1 MTTRDDILERLS
13 LAASYPWGPVRSSL
27 TAEAVAW
34 ADALGDEG
42 LAIDTRL
49 ALSEAYRKGNEEWR
63 ALAPFAWVL
72 ARHEVRPDLFDADRL
87 RATNLKYAWAVPV
100 AADNPGMPAARLREL
115 VSDMEEFHRARGA
128 SMRAVHAAR
137 HHVARMLGLEEE
149 AQAELAAWRAAP
161 RDSASEREGCDSMP
175 QVVWASLHED
185 WPTAVAAAVPALRG
199 DIDDS
204 AQPHRLCGAA
214 LVALLASGRPRAA
227 WRAHVSS
234 YRSLR
239 TDTLAL
245 DYLPDHLEYL
255 ALSGR
260 VGRGLKILREFG
272 RRIGGAGSARTLMRL
287 LLGTALVLREAVRA
301 GRGEEPLGF
310 AVPAESVWCPG
321 PGIPASTPLREAR
334 ELAAGWA
341 RAVAARYDR
350 RNGNAVV
357 SDRLERRLN
366 REPITGD
373 EEIAARGALA
383 AAGVELMEPGEELP
397 EVLRVA
403 APGSDDG
410 AAGPDAA
417 GAAAPAPDAAVAGP
431 TAGAG
436 RGAGAASASAG
447 SEPAPGSASGLDA
460 AASGPGR
467 TGTSL
472 DDEPC
477 PAVDLRAG
485 PVPAGTRELLVRF
498 DADLR
503 RPGQSLEHGLLVARA
518 VRLGYEPD
526 PLSVDPALA
535 EAARVLRLVEADLGW
550 DHERAVEEAADLR
563 ARIDAGARP
572 LDAIRADLAVIRVR
586 RQLGERGGP
595 APSGDGD
602 SLLERARELARRLTG
617 LVEPVL
623 AAPRRPEGPEED
635 EAALVSAYGAATALV
650 RILPELRD
658 HDGADEALGL
668 ARRIAPRIE
677 HLVDA
682 RDGALS
688 DQLDA
693 ARAFMLLERGDLY
706 GACAQAEQI
715 LRRHDPCP
723 FVLADDARTVLARAS
738 TRVGET
744 EEAVV
749 QTREMLDNLL
759 AAGMDSL
766 AGPLLGSL
774 AAALGSLG
782 RDLEAAE
789 VLEAALDFPVPAMIA
804 EELRGT
810 LITVLDRLG
819 EESAVRDACLEL
831 AEARLERG
839 RTESGL
845 EHLVRGA
852 EACQELGENSRAAQ
866 LFERAARLVDD
877 ASRAGRVRR
886 SRLLRRSARAVVD
899 ARSVLLS
906 RTRLDEARALM
917 ARARELIETVPDS
930 RQYSA
935 AFEMGDW
942 HNDMAWVLW
951 RAGECDQ
958 ALEHCERAYEGCMS
972 VRDRSAA
979 ARPLILAVVVHME
992 LGDVQA
998 ARAAIARARRL
1009 LGHRRRAG
1017 HPMLARLDQLEA
1029 VLDAAR

>member
-1 MTTRDDILERLS
+1 MTTRDDILERLA
-13 LAASYPWGPVRSSL
+13 LTASCPWGPIRSSL
-27 TAEAVAW
+27 TAEAVVW

-49 ALSEAYRKGNEEWR
+49 ALSEAYREGNEEWR
-63 ALAPFAWVL
+63 ALMPLAWVL
-72 ARHEVRPDLFDADRL
+72 ARHEARPDLFDADRL
-87 RATNLKYAWAVPV
+87 RATDRNYVWSVPV

-115 VSDMEEFHRARGA
+115 VSDMEEFHRARGG
-128 SMRAVHAAR
+128 SMRAVHAVR
-137 HHVARMLGLEEE
+137 HHVARMLGREEE
-149 AQAELAAWRAAP
+149 ARAELAAWRDAP
-161 RDSASEREGCDSMP
+161 RDSAPECEDCESMP
-175 QVVWASLHED
+175 LAVWASLHED
-185 WPTAVAAAVPALRG
+185 WSTAIAAAVPALRG
-199 DIDDS
+199 DIDD
-204 AQPHRLCGAA
+204 AARPHRLCGAV

-227 WRAHVSS
+227 WRAHMSS

-239 TDTLAL
+239 TDARGLE
-245 DYLPDHLEYL
+245 YLPDHLEYL

-260 VGRGLKILREFG
+260 AGRGLKILREFG
-272 RRIGGAGSARTLMRL
+272 HRIGGAESARTLLGL

-301 GRGEEPLGF
+301 GRGEETLGF
-310 AVPAESVWCPG
+310 AVPAGFRWCPG
-321 PGIPASTPLREAR
+321 PGISASTTLREAR
-334 ELAAGWA
+334 DLAAGWA
-341 RAVAARYDR
+341 RAVAARYDC

-357 SDRLERRLN
+357 SERLERRLN

-383 AAGVELMEPGEELP
+383 DAGVELMEPGEELP
-397 EVLRVA
+397 EALRFA
-403 APGSDDG
+403 APD
-410 AAGPDAA
+410 
-417 GAAAPAPDAAVAGP
+417 
-431 TAGAG
+431 
-436 RGAGAASASAG
+436 
-447 SEPAPGSASGLDA
+447 
-460 AASGPGR
+460 PGR

-472 DDEPC
+472 DDDPC
-477 PAVDLRAG
+477 PAVDLRAD
-485 PVPAGTRELLVRF
+485 PAPADSRELLARF

-503 RPGQSLEHGLLVARA
+503 RPGQSLERGLLVARA

-526 PLSVDPALA
+526 PRSVDPALA
-535 EAARVLRLVEADLGW
+535 EAARILRFVEADLGW
-550 DHERAVEEAADLR
+550 DHERAVEEAEGLR
-563 ARIDAGARP
+563 AGIDAGARP

-586 RQLGERGGP
+586 RQLGEHGGP
-595 APSGDGD
+595 ESSGDGD
-602 SLLERARELARRLTG
+602 PLPERARGLARRLMG

-623 AAPRRPEGPEED
+623 AAPQGREGDEED
-635 EAALVSAYGAATALV
+635 LVCAYEGATALV
-650 RILPELRD
+650 RLLSELRE
-658 HDGADEALGL
+658 HDVADEALGL

-706 GACAQAEQI
+706 GACTQAEKI
-715 LRRHDPCP
+715 LRWHDPCP

-738 TRVGET
+738 TRVGEV

-749 QTREMLDNLL
+749 QTRQMLDALL

-782 RDLEAAE
+782 RDVEAAE
-789 VLEAALDFPVPAMIA
+789 VLEAALDLPVPATIA

-810 LITVLDRLG
+810 LIAVLDRLG

-845 EHLVRGA
+845 ENLVRGA
-852 EACQELGENSRAAQ
+852 EACLELGDNSRAAQ
-866 LFERAARLVDD
+866 LLERAARLVDET
-877 ASRAGRVRR
+877 SRAGRVRR

-899 ARSVLLS
+899 ASSARLA

-917 ARARELIETVPDS
+917 DRARGLIEAVPDS

-951 RAGECDQ
+951 RAGECAQ
-958 ALEHCERAYEGCMS
+958 ALEHCERAYEDCMS
-972 VRDRSAA
+972 ARDRSAA
-979 ARPLILAVVVHME
+979 VRPLVLAVVVHME
-992 LGDVQA
+992 LGDEPA

-1029 VLDAAR
+1029 VLDGAR

>member
-1 MTTRDDILERLS
+1 MTTRDDILERLA
-13 LAASYPWGPVRSSL
+13 LTASCPWGPIRSSL
-27 TAEAVAW
+27 TAEAVVW

-49 ALSEAYRKGNEEWR
+49 ALSEAYREGNEEWR
-63 ALAPFAWVL
+63 ALTPLAWVL
-72 ARHEVRPDLFDADRL
+72 ARHEARPDLFDADRL
-87 RATNLKYAWAVPV
+87 RATDRNYVWSVPV

-115 VSDMEEFHRARGA
+115 VSDMEDFHRARGG
-128 SMRAVHAAR
+128 SMRAVHAVR

-149 AQAELAAWRAAP
+149 ARAELAAWRAAP
-161 RDSASEREGCDSMP
+161 RDPVSECEDCESMR
-175 QVVWASLHED
+175 QAVWASLHED

-204 AQPHRLCGAA
+204 ARPHRLCGAV

-227 WRAHVSS
+227 WRAHMSS

-239 TDTLAL
+239 TDARVLE
-245 DYLPDHLEYL
+245 YLPDHLEYL

-260 VGRGLKILREFG
+260 AGRGLKILREFG
-272 RRIGGAGSARTLMRL
+272 HRIGGAESARTLLGL

-301 GRGEEPLGF
+301 GRGEETLGF
-310 AVPAESVWCPG
+310 AVPAGFRWCPG
-321 PGIPASTPLREAR
+321 PGIPASTTLREAR
-334 ELAAGWA
+334 DLAAGWA
-341 RAVAARYDR
+341 RAVAARYDC

-357 SDRLERRLN
+357 SERLERRLN

-383 AAGVELMEPGEELP
+383 DAGVELMEPGEELP
-397 EVLRVA
+397 EALRLA
-403 APGSDDG
+403 APD
-410 AAGPDAA
+410 
-417 GAAAPAPDAAVAGP
+417 
-431 TAGAG
+431 
-436 RGAGAASASAG
+436 
-447 SEPAPGSASGLDA
+447 
-460 AASGPGR
+460 PGR

-477 PAVDLRAG
+477 PAVDLRAD
-485 PVPAGTRELLVRF
+485 PAPADSRELLARF

-503 RPGQSLEHGLLVARA
+503 RPGQSLERGLLVARA

-526 PLSVDPALA
+526 PRSVDPALA
-535 EAARVLRLVEADLGW
+535 EAARILRFVEADLGW
-550 DHERAVEEAADLR
+550 DHERAVEEAEGLHAG
-563 ARIDAGARP
+563 IDAGARP

-586 RQLGERGGP
+586 RQLGEHGGP
-595 APSGDGD
+595 ESSGDGD
-602 SLLERARELARRLTG
+602 PLPERARGLARRLMG

-623 AAPRRPEGPEED
+623 AAPQGREGDEED
-635 EAALVSAYGAATALV
+635 LVCAYEGATALV
-650 RILPELRD
+650 RLLSELRE
-658 HDGADEALGL
+658 HDVADEALGL

-693 ARAFMLLERGDLY
+693 TRAFMLLERGDLY
-706 GACAQAEQI
+706 GACTQAEKI
-715 LRRHDPCP
+715 LRWHDPCP

-749 QTREMLDNLL
+749 QTRQMLDNLL

-766 AGPLLGSL
+766 AGPLFGSL

-782 RDLEAAE
+782 RHLEAAE
-789 VLEAALDFPVPAMIA
+789 VLEAGLDLPVPAMIA
-804 EELRGT
+804 EELRGA

-819 EESAVRDACLEL
+819 EESAVRDVCLEL

-845 EHLVRGA
+845 ENLVRGA
-852 EACQELGENSRAAQ
+852 EACLELGDNSRAAQ
-866 LFERAARLVDD
+866 LLERAARLVDET
-877 ASRAGRVRR
+877 SRAGRVRR

-899 ARSVLLS
+899 ASSARLA

-917 ARARELIETVPDS
+917 DRARGLIEAVPDS

-951 RAGECDQ
+951 RAGECAQ
-958 ALEHCERAYEGCMS
+958 ALEHCERAYEDCMS
-972 VRDRSAA
+972 ARDRSAA
-979 ARPLILAVVVHME
+979 ARPLVLAVVVHME
-992 LGDVQA
+992 LGDEPA

-1029 VLDAAR
+1029 VLDGAR

>member
-1 MTTRDDILERLS
+1 MTTRDDILERLALIS
-13 LAASYPWGPVRSSL
+13 SYPGGPIRSSL

-49 ALSEAYRKGNEEWR
+49 ALSEAYRRGNEEWR

-72 ARHEVRPDLFDADRL
+72 TRHETRPDLFDADRL
-87 RATNLKYAWAVPV
+87 GATDLTCTRVVPV
-100 AADNPGMPAARLREL
+100 AADDPGTPAARLREL
-115 VSDMEEFHRARGA
+115 VSGMEELHRARGG
-128 SMRAVHAAR
+128 SMRAVHAVR
-137 HHVARMLGLEEE
+137 HHVARMLGREEE
-149 AQAELAAWRAAP
+149 ARAELAAWRDAP
-161 RDSASEREGCDSMP
+161 RDSAPECEDCESMP
-175 QVVWASLHED
+175 LAVWASLHED
-185 WPTAVAAAVPALRG
+185 WSTAVAAAVPALRG
-199 DIDDS
+199 DIDD
-204 AQPHRLCGAA
+204 AARPHRLCGAV

-234 YRSLR
+234 CRSLR
-239 TDTLAL
+239 TDARAL
-245 DYLPDHLEYL
+245 DCLPDHLEYL

-260 VGRGLKILREFG
+260 AGRGLRILREFG
-272 RRIGGAGSARTLMRL
+272 HRIGGAGSARTLMGL

-310 AVPAESVWCPG
+310 AVPADSVWCPG

-334 ELAAGWA
+334 DLAARWA

-350 RNGNAVV
+350 RNGNAVI

-366 REPITGD
+366 REPLTGD
-373 EEIAARGALA
+373 EEVAARGALA

-397 EVLRVA
+397 EALSAA
-403 APGSDDG
+403 APGPPGLDG

-417 GAAAPAPDAAVAGP
+417 AGPAAAG
-431 TAGAG
+431 
-436 RGAGAASASAG
+436 
-447 SEPAPGSASGLDA
+447 APGSGA
-460 AASGPGR
+460 AGPGR

-477 PAVDLRAG
+477 PAVDLRAD
-485 PVPAGTRELLVRF
+485 PAPAGVRELLVRF

-535 EAARVLRLVEADLGW
+535 EAARVLRFVQADLGW
-550 DHERAVEEAADLR
+550 DHERAAEEAADIR
-563 ARIDAGARP
+563 AHIDAGTRP

-586 RQLGERGGP
+586 RRLGERGGP
-595 APSGDGD
+595 ASPGDADGD
-602 SLLERARELARRLTG
+602 SLPGRARELARRLTG
-617 LVEPVL
+617 LVEPLL
-623 AAPRRPEGPEED
+623 AAPEGPQGRERD
-635 EAALVSAYGAATALV
+635 EAALVSAYEAAT
-650 RILPELRD
+650 
-658 HDGADEALGL
+658 
-668 ARRIAPRIE
+668 
-677 HLVDA
+677 
-682 RDGALS
+682 ALS

-706 GACAQAEQI
+706 GACTQAEKI
-715 LRRHDPCP
+715 LRWHDPCP

-738 TRVGET
+738 TRVGEV

-749 QTREMLDNLL
+749 QTRQMLDALL

-782 RDLEAAE
+782 RDVEAAE
-789 VLEAALDFPVPAMIA
+789 VLEAALDLPVPATIA

-810 LITVLDRLG
+810 LIAVLDRLG

-845 EHLVRGA
+845 ESLVRGA

-877 ASRAGRVRR
+877 AGRAGRVRR

-899 ARSVLLS
+899 ARDARLA

-951 RAGECDQ
+951 RAGECAQ

-972 VRDRSAA
+972 ARDRSAA
-979 ARPLILAVVVHME
+979 ARPLVLAVVVHMK
-992 LGDVQA
+992 LGDAQA

>member
-13 LAASYPWGPVRSSL
+13 LAASYPWGPIRSSL

-42 LAIDTRL
+42 LAIDARL
-49 ALSEAYRKGNEEWR
+49 ALSEAYRRGNEEWR
-63 ALAPFAWVL
+63 ALAPFVWVL

-115 VSDMEEFHRARGA
+115 VSDMEEFHRARGG
-128 SMRAVHAAR
+128 SMRAVHAVR
-137 HHVARMLGLEEE
+137 HHVARMLGREEE
-149 AQAELAAWRAAP
+149 AQAELAAWRDAP
-161 RDSASEREGCDSMP
+161 RDSAPECEDCESMP
-175 QVVWASLHED
+175 LAVWASLHED
-185 WPTAVAAAVPALRG
+185 WSTAVAAAVPALRG
-199 DIDDS
+199 DIDD
-204 AQPHRLCGAA
+204 AARPHRLCGAV

-227 WRAHVSS
+227 WRAHMSS

-239 TDTLAL
+239 TDARGLE
-245 DYLPDHLEYL
+245 YLPDHLEYL

-260 VGRGLKILREFG
+260 AGRGLKILREFG
-272 RRIGGAGSARTLMRL
+272 HRIGGAESARTLLGL

-301 GRGEEPLGF
+301 GRGEETLGF
-310 AVPAESVWCPG
+310 AVPAGFRWCPG
-321 PGIPASTPLREAR
+321 PGIPASTTLREAR
-334 ELAAGWA
+334 DLAAGWA
-341 RAVAARYDR
+341 RAVAARYDC

-357 SDRLERRLN
+357 SERLERRLN

-383 AAGVELMEPGEELP
+383 DAGVELMEPGEELP
-397 EVLRVA
+397 EALRLA
-403 APGSDDG
+403 APD
-410 AAGPDAA
+410 
-417 GAAAPAPDAAVAGP
+417 
-431 TAGAG
+431 
-436 RGAGAASASAG
+436 
-447 SEPAPGSASGLDA
+447 
-460 AASGPGR
+460 PGR

-477 PAVDLRAG
+477 PAVDLRAD
-485 PVPAGTRELLVRF
+485 PAPADSRELLARF

-503 RPGQSLEHGLLVARA
+503 RPGQSLERGLLVARA

-526 PLSVDPALA
+526 PRSVDPALA
-535 EAARVLRLVEADLGW
+535 EAARILRFVEADLGW
-550 DHERAVEEAADLR
+550 DHERAVEEAEGLR
-563 ARIDAGARP
+563 AGIDAGARP

-586 RQLGERGGP
+586 RQLGEHGGP
-595 APSGDGD
+595 ESSGDGD
-602 SLLERARELARRLTG
+602 PLPERARGLARRLMG

-623 AAPRRPEGPEED
+623 AAPQGREGDEED
-635 EAALVSAYGAATALV
+635 LVCAYEGATALV
-650 RILPELRD
+650 RLLSELRE
-658 HDGADEALGL
+658 HDVADEALGL

-682 RDGALS
+682 RNGALS

-706 GACAQAEQI
+706 GACAQAEKI
-715 LRRHDPCP
+715 LRWHDPCP

-749 QTREMLDNLL
+749 QTRQMLDNLL

-766 AGPLLGSL
+766 AGPLFGSL

-782 RDLEAAE
+782 RHLEAAE
-789 VLEAALDFPVPAMIA
+789 VLEAGLDLPVPAMIT
-804 EELRGT
+804 EELRGA

-819 EESAVRDACLEL
+819 EESAVRDVCLEL

-845 EHLVRGA
+845 ESLVRGA

-877 ASRAGRVRR
+877 AGRAGRVRR

-906 RTRLDEARALM
+906 RTRLGEARALM

-958 ALEHCERAYEGCMS
+958 ALEHCERAYEDCMS
-972 VRDRSAA
+972 ARDRSAA
-979 ARPLILAVVVHME
+979 ARPLVLAVVVHME
-992 LGDVQA
+992 LGDEPA

-1029 VLDAAR
+1029 VLDGAR

>member
-1 MTTRDDILERLS
+1 MP
-13 LAASYPWGPVRSSL
+13 LA
-27 TAEAVAW
+27 
-34 ADALGDEG
+34 
-42 LAIDTRL
+42 
-49 ALSEAYRKGNEEWR
+49 
-63 ALAPFAWVL
+63 
-72 ARHEVRPDLFDADRL
+72 
-87 RATNLKYAWAVPV
+87 
-100 AADNPGMPAARLREL
+100 
-115 VSDMEEFHRARGA
+115 
-128 SMRAVHAAR
+128 
-137 HHVARMLGLEEE
+137 
-149 AQAELAAWRAAP
+149 
-161 RDSASEREGCDSMP
+161 
-175 QVVWASLHED
+175 VWASLHED
-185 WPTAVAAAVPALRG
+185 WSTAVAAAVPALRG
-199 DIDDS
+199 DIDDV
-204 AQPHRLCGAA
+204 ARPHRLCGAV

-234 YRSLR
+234 CRSLR
-239 TDTLAL
+239 TDARAL
-245 DYLPDHLEYL
+245 DCLPDHLEYL

-260 VGRGLKILREFG
+260 AGRGLRILREFG
-272 RRIGGAGSARTLMRL
+272 HRIGGAGSARTLMGL

-310 AVPAESVWCPG
+310 AVPVESVWCPG

-334 ELAAGWA
+334 DLAARWA

-350 RNGNAVV
+350 RNGNAVI

-373 EEIAARGALA
+373 EEITARGALA

-397 EVLRVA
+397 EALGVA
-403 APGSDDG
+403 APAPDDG
-410 AAGPDAA
+410 AAGSDAA
-417 GAAAPAPDAAVAGP
+417 GA
-431 TAGAG
+431 G
-436 RGAGAASASAG
+436 RRAGAASAAG
-447 SEPAPGSASGLDA
+447 SGPTAPEPASGPAVSAPDDGA
-460 AASGPGR
+460 TAPAPGR

-477 PAVDLRAG
+477 PAVDLRAD
-485 PVPAGTRELLVRF
+485 PAPAGVRELLVRF

-535 EAARVLRLVEADLGW
+535 EAARVLRFVQADLGW
-550 DHERAVEEAADLR
+550 DHERAAEEAADIR
-563 ARIDAGARP
+563 AHIDAGTRP

-586 RQLGERGGP
+586 RRLGERGGP
-595 APSGDGD
+595 ASPGDADGD
-602 SLLERARELARRLTG
+602 SLPGRARELARRLTG
-617 LVEPVL
+617 LVEPLL
-623 AAPRRPEGPEED
+623 AAPEGPQGRERD
-635 EAALVSAYGAATALV
+635 EAALVSAYEAATALV
-650 RILPELRD
+650 RILPELRE

-668 ARRIAPRIE
+668 ARRIAPRIG

-682 RDGALS
+682 RNGALS

-706 GACAQAEQI
+706 GACAQAEKI
-715 LRRHDPCP
+715 LRWHDPCP

-738 TRVGET
+738 TRVGEV

-749 QTREMLDNLL
+749 QTRQMLDALL

-782 RDLEAAE
+782 RDVEAAE
-789 VLEAALDFPVPAMIA
+789 VLEAALDLPVPATIA

-810 LITVLDRLG
+810 LIAVLDRLG

-845 EHLVRGA
+845 ESLVRGA

-877 ASRAGRVRR
+877 AGRAGRVRR

-899 ARSVLLS
+899 ARDARLA

-979 ARPLILAVVVHME
+979 ARPLVLAVVVHME
-992 LGDVQA
+992 LGDAQA

>member
-13 LAASYPWGPVRSSL
+13 LAASYPWGPIRSSL

-42 LAIDTRL
+42 LAIDARL

-63 ALAPFAWVL
+63 ALAPFVWVL

-115 VSDMEEFHRARGA
+115 VSDMEEFHRARGG

-161 RDSASEREGCDSMP
+161 RDPASEREGCDSMP

-185 WPTAVAAAVPALRG
+185 WQTAVAAAVPALRG

-260 VGRGLKILREFG
+260 VGRGLKVLREFG

-310 AVPAESVWCPG
+310 AVPVESVWCPG

-373 EEIAARGALA
+373 EEITARGALA

-397 EVLRVA
+397 EALRVA
-403 APGSDDG
+403 APGPDDG
-410 AAGPDAA
+410 AT
-417 GAAAPAPDAAVAGP
+417 AP
-431 TAGAG
+431 
-436 RGAGAASASAG
+436 
-447 SEPAPGSASGLDA
+447 
-460 AASGPGR
+460 GPGR

-586 RQLGERGGP
+586 RRLGERGGP

-623 AAPRRPEGPEED
+623 AAPRGPQGREED

-682 RDGALS
+682 RNGALS

-706 GACAQAEQI
+706 GACAQAEKI
-715 LRRHDPCP
+715 LRWHDPCP

-749 QTREMLDNLL
+749 QTRAMLDNLL

-782 RDLEAAE
+782 RDVEAAE

-804 EELRGT
+804 EELRDT

-845 EHLVRGA
+845 ESLVRGA
-852 EACQELGENSRAAQ
+852 EACQELDENLRAAQ

-979 ARPLILAVVVHME
+979 ARPLVLAVVVHME

>member
-13 LAASYPWGPVRSSL
+13 LAASYPWGPIRSSL

-42 LAIDTRL
+42 LAIDARL

-63 ALAPFAWVL
+63 ALAPFVWVL

-115 VSDMEEFHRARGA
+115 VSDMEEFHRARGG

-161 RDSASEREGCDSMP
+161 RDPASEREGCDSMP

-185 WPTAVAAAVPALRG
+185 WQTAVAAAVPALRG

-260 VGRGLKILREFG
+260 VGRGLKVLREFG

-310 AVPAESVWCPG
+310 AVPVESVWCPG

-373 EEIAARGALA
+373 EEITARGALA

-397 EVLRVA
+397 EALRVA
-403 APGSDDG
+403 APGPDDG

-417 GAAAPAPDAAVAGP
+417 GV
-431 TAGAG
+431 G
-436 RGAGAASASAG
+436 RRAGAASAAGAG
-447 SEPAPGSASGLDA
+447 SEPASGPTAPAPDDGA
-460 AASGPGR
+460 TAPGPGR

-586 RQLGERGGP
+586 RRLGERGGP
-595 APSGDGD
+595 APSGDDD

-617 LVEPVL
+617 LVGPLL
-623 AAPRRPEGPEED
+623 AAPEGRGED

-682 RDGALS
+682 RNGALS

-706 GACAQAEQI
+706 GACAQAEKI
-715 LRRHDPCP
+715 LRWHDPCP

-749 QTREMLDNLL
+749 QTRAMLDNLL

-782 RDLEAAE
+782 RDVEAAE

-845 EHLVRGA
+845 ESLVRGA
-852 EACQELGENSRAAQ
+852 EACQELDENLRAAQ

-979 ARPLILAVVVHME
+979 ARPLVLAVVVHME

-1017 HPMLARLDQLEA
+1017 HPMLARLDQLEV

>member
-1 MTTRDDILERLS
+1 MTTRDDILERLALIS
-13 LAASYPWGPVRSSL
+13 SYPWGPIRSSL

-49 ALSEAYRKGNEEWR
+49 ALSEAYRRGNEEWR

-72 ARHEVRPDLFDADRL
+72 TRHETRPDLFDADRL
-87 RATNLKYAWAVPV
+87 GAADLTCTRVVPV
-100 AADNPGMPAARLREL
+100 AADDPGTPAARLREL
-115 VSDMEEFHRARGA
+115 VSGMEELHRARGG
-128 SMRAVHAAR
+128 SMRAVHAVR
-137 HHVARMLGLEEE
+137 HHVARMLGREEE
-149 AQAELAAWRAAP
+149 ARAELAAWHDAP
-161 RDSASEREGCDSMP
+161 RDSAPECEDCESTP
-175 QVVWASLHED
+175 LAVWASLHED
-185 WPTAVAAAVPALRG
+185 WSTAVAAAVPALRG
-199 DIDDS
+199 DIDD
-204 AQPHRLCGAA
+204 AARPHRLCGAV

-234 YRSLR
+234 CRSLR
-239 TDTLAL
+239 TDARAL
-245 DYLPDHLEYL
+245 DCLPDHLEYL

-260 VGRGLKILREFG
+260 AGRGLRILREFG
-272 RRIGGAGSARTLMRL
+272 HRIGGAGSARTLMGL

-310 AVPAESVWCPG
+310 AVPADSVWCPG

-334 ELAAGWA
+334 DLAARWA

-350 RNGNAVV
+350 RNGNAII

-366 REPITGD
+366 REPLTGD
-373 EEIAARGALA
+373 EEVAARGALA

-397 EVLRVA
+397 EALRVA
-403 APGSDDG
+403 AP
-410 AAGPDAA
+410 
-417 GAAAPAPDAAVAGP
+417 
-431 TAGAG
+431 
-436 RGAGAASASAG
+436 
-447 SEPAPGSASGLDA
+447 
-460 AASGPGR
+460 GPGR

-477 PAVDLRAG
+477 PAVDLRAD
-485 PVPAGTRELLVRF
+485 PAPAGVRELLVRF

-535 EAARVLRLVEADLGW
+535 EAARVLRFVQADLGW
-550 DHERAVEEAADLR
+550 DHERAAEEAADIR
-563 ARIDAGARP
+563 AHIDAGTRP

-586 RQLGERGGP
+586 RRLGERGGP
-595 APSGDGD
+595 ASPGDADGD
-602 SLLERARELARRLTG
+602 SLPGRARELARRLTG
-617 LVEPVL
+617 LVEPLL
-623 AAPRRPEGPEED
+623 AAPEGPQGRERD
-635 EAALVSAYGAATALV
+635 EAALVSAYEAATALV
-650 RILPELRD
+650 RILPELRE
-658 HDGADEALGL
+658 HDGADEALEL
-668 ARRIAPRIE
+668 ARRIAPRIG

-682 RDGALS
+682 RNGALS

-706 GACAQAEQI
+706 GACTQAEKI
-715 LRRHDPCP
+715 LRWHDPCP

-738 TRVGET
+738 TRVGEV

-749 QTREMLDNLL
+749 QTRQMLDALL

-782 RDLEAAE
+782 RDVEAAE
-789 VLEAALDFPVPAMIA
+789 VLEAALDLPVPATIA

-810 LITVLDRLG
+810 LIAVLDRLG

-845 EHLVRGA
+845 ESLVRGA

-877 ASRAGRVRR
+877 AGRAGRVRR

-899 ARSVLLS
+899 ARDARLA

-951 RAGECDQ
+951 RAGECAQ

-972 VRDRSAA
+972 ARDRSAA
-979 ARPLILAVVVHME
+979 ARPLVLAVVVHME
-992 LGDVQA
+992 LGDAQA

>member
-1 MTTRDDILERLS
+1 MTTRDDILERLALIS
-13 LAASYPWGPVRSSL
+13 SYPWGPIRSSL

-49 ALSEAYRKGNEEWR
+49 ALSEAYRRGNEEWR

-72 ARHEVRPDLFDADRL
+72 TRHETRPDLFDADRL
-87 RATNLKYAWAVPV
+87 GAADLTCTRVVPV
-100 AADNPGMPAARLREL
+100 AADDPGTPAARLREL
-115 VSDMEEFHRARGA
+115 VSGMEELHRARGG
-128 SMRAVHAAR
+128 SMRAVHAVR
-137 HHVARMLGLEEE
+137 HHVARMLGREEE
-149 AQAELAAWRAAP
+149 ARAELAAWHDAP
-161 RDSASEREGCDSMP
+161 RDSAPECEDCESTP
-175 QVVWASLHED
+175 LAVWASLHED
-185 WPTAVAAAVPALRG
+185 WSTAVAAAVPALRG
-199 DIDDS
+199 DIDD
-204 AQPHRLCGAA
+204 AARPHRLCGAV

-234 YRSLR
+234 CRSLR
-239 TDTLAL
+239 TDARAL
-245 DYLPDHLEYL
+245 DCLPDHLEYL

-260 VGRGLKILREFG
+260 AGRGLRILREFG
-272 RRIGGAGSARTLMRL
+272 HRIGGAGSARTLMGL

-310 AVPAESVWCPG
+310 AVPADSVWCPG

-334 ELAAGWA
+334 DLAARWA

-350 RNGNAVV
+350 RNGNAII

-366 REPITGD
+366 REPLTGD
-373 EEIAARGALA
+373 EEVAARGALA

-397 EVLRVA
+397 EALRVA
-403 APGSDDG
+403 AP
-410 AAGPDAA
+410 
-417 GAAAPAPDAAVAGP
+417 
-431 TAGAG
+431 
-436 RGAGAASASAG
+436 
-447 SEPAPGSASGLDA
+447 
-460 AASGPGR
+460 GPGR

-477 PAVDLRAG
+477 PAVDLRAD
-485 PVPAGTRELLVRF
+485 PAPAGVRELLVRF

-535 EAARVLRLVEADLGW
+535 EAARVLRFVQADLGW
-550 DHERAVEEAADLR
+550 DHERAAEEAADIR
-563 ARIDAGARP
+563 AHIDAGTRP

-586 RQLGERGGP
+586 RRLGERGGP
-595 APSGDGD
+595 ASPGDADGD
-602 SLLERARELARRLTG
+602 SLPGRARELARRLTG
-617 LVEPVL
+617 LVEPLL
-623 AAPRRPEGPEED
+623 AAPEGPQGRERD
-635 EAALVSAYGAATALV
+635 EAALVSAYEAATALV
-650 RILPELRD
+650 RILPELRE
-658 HDGADEALGL
+658 HDGADEALEL
-668 ARRIAPRIE
+668 ARRIAPRIG

-682 RDGALS
+682 RNGALS

-706 GACAQAEQI
+706 GACTQAEKI
-715 LRRHDPCP
+715 LRWHDPCP

-738 TRVGET
+738 TRVGEV

-749 QTREMLDNLL
+749 QTRQMLDALL

-782 RDLEAAE
+782 RDVEAAE
-789 VLEAALDFPVPAMIA
+789 VLEAALDLPVPATIA

-810 LITVLDRLG
+810 LIAVLDRLG

-845 EHLVRGA
+845 ESLVRGA

-877 ASRAGRVRR
+877 ASRAVRVRR

-899 ARSVLLS
+899 ARDARLA

-951 RAGECDQ
+951 RAGECAQ

-972 VRDRSAA
+972 ARDRSAA
-979 ARPLILAVVVHME
+979 ARPLVLAVVVHME
-992 LGDVQA
+992 LGDAQA

>member
-1 MTTRDDILERLS
+1 MTTRDDILERLALIS
-13 LAASYPWGPVRSSL
+13 SYPWGPIRSSL

-42 LAIDTRL
+42 LAIDARL

-63 ALAPFAWVL
+63 ALAPFVWVL

-115 VSDMEEFHRARGA
+115 VSDMEEFHRARGG

-260 VGRGLKILREFG
+260 AGRGLRILREFG
-272 RRIGGAGSARTLMRL
+272 HRIGGAGSARTLMRL

-310 AVPAESVWCPG
+310 AVPVESVWCPG

-334 ELAAGWA
+334 DLAAGWA

-373 EEIAARGALA
+373 EEITARGALA

-397 EVLRVA
+397 EALRVA
-403 APGSDDG
+403 AP
-410 AAGPDAA
+410 
-417 GAAAPAPDAAVAGP
+417 
-431 TAGAG
+431 
-436 RGAGAASASAG
+436 
-447 SEPAPGSASGLDA
+447 
-460 AASGPGR
+460 GPGR

-477 PAVDLRAG
+477 PAVDLRAD
-485 PVPAGTRELLVRF
+485 PVPAGTRKLLVRF

-518 VRLGYEPD
+518 VRLGYDPD

-535 EAARVLRLVEADLGW
+535 EAARVLRFVKADLGW

-617 LVEPVL
+617 LVEPLL
-623 AAPRRPEGPEED
+623 AAPEGPQGRERD
-635 EAALVSAYGAATALV
+635 EAALVSAYEAATALV
-650 RILPELRD
+650 RILPELRE
-658 HDGADEALGL
+658 HDGADEALEL
-668 ARRIAPRIE
+668 ARRIAPRIG

-682 RDGALS
+682 RNGALS

-706 GACAQAEQI
+706 GACTQAEKI
-715 LRRHDPCP
+715 LRWHDPCP

-738 TRVGET
+738 TRVGEV

-749 QTREMLDNLL
+749 QTRQMLDALL

-782 RDLEAAE
+782 RDVEAAE
-789 VLEAALDFPVPAMIA
+789 VLEAALDLPVPATIA

-810 LITVLDRLG
+810 LIAVLDRLG

-845 EHLVRGA
+845 ESLVRGA

-877 ASRAGRVRR
+877 AGRAGRVRR

-906 RTRLDEARALM
+906 RTRLGEARALM

-979 ARPLILAVVVHME
+979 ARPLVLAVVVHME
-992 LGDVQA
+992 LGDAQA

-1017 HPMLARLDQLEA
+1017 HPMLARLDQLEV

>member
-13 LAASYPWGPVRSSL
+13 LAASYPWGPIRSSL

-42 LAIDTRL
+42 LAIDARL

-63 ALAPFAWVL
+63 ALAPFVWVL

-128 SMRAVHAAR
+128 SMRTVHAAR

-161 RDSASEREGCDSMP
+161 RDPASEREGCDSMP

-185 WPTAVAAAVPALRG
+185 WQTAVAAAVPALRG

-234 YRSLR
+234 CRSLR

-260 VGRGLKILREFG
+260 VGRGLKVLREFG

-310 AVPAESVWCPG
+310 AVPVESVWCPG

-373 EEIAARGALA
+373 EEITARGALA

-397 EVLRVA
+397 EALGV
-403 APGSDDG
+403 
-410 AAGPDAA
+410 
-417 GAAAPAPDAAVAGP
+417 AAPAPDDGA
-431 TAGAG
+431 TA
-436 RGAGAASASAG
+436 
-447 SEPAPGSASGLDA
+447 P
-460 AASGPGR
+460 GPGR

-623 AAPRRPEGPEED
+623 AAPRGPQGREED

-682 RDGALS
+682 RNGALS

-706 GACAQAEQI
+706 GACAQAEKI
-715 LRRHDPCP
+715 LRWHDPCP

-749 QTREMLDNLL
+749 QTRAMLDNLL

-782 RDLEAAE
+782 RDVEAAE

-804 EELRGT
+804 EELRDT

-845 EHLVRGA
+845 ENLVRGA
-852 EACQELGENSRAAQ
+852 EACQELDENLRAAQ

-906 RTRLDEARALM
+906 RTRLGEARALM

-979 ARPLILAVVVHME
+979 ARPLVLAVVVHME

-1017 HPMLARLDQLEA
+1017 HPMLARLDQLEV

>member
-1 MTTRDDILERLS
+1 MTTRDDILERLA
-13 LAASYPWGPVRSSL
+13 LTASCPWGPIRSSL
-27 TAEAVAW
+27 TAEAVVW

-49 ALSEAYRKGNEEWR
+49 ALSEAYREGNEEWR
-63 ALAPFAWVL
+63 ALMPLAWVL
-72 ARHEVRPDLFDADRL
+72 ARHEARPDLFDADRL
-87 RATNLKYAWAVPV
+87 RATDRNYVWSVPV

-115 VSDMEEFHRARGA
+115 VSDMEEFHRARGG
-128 SMRAVHAAR
+128 SMRAVHAVR
-137 HHVARMLGLEEE
+137 HHVARMLGREEE
-149 AQAELAAWRAAP
+149 ARAELAAWRDAP
-161 RDSASEREGCDSMP
+161 RDSAPECEDCESMP
-175 QVVWASLHED
+175 LAVWASLHED
-185 WPTAVAAAVPALRG
+185 WSTAVAAAVPALRG
-199 DIDDS
+199 DIDD
-204 AQPHRLCGAA
+204 AARPHRLCGAV

-227 WRAHVSS
+227 WRAHMSS

-239 TDTLAL
+239 TDARGLE
-245 DYLPDHLEYL
+245 YLPDHLEYL

-260 VGRGLKILREFG
+260 AGRGLKILREFG
-272 RRIGGAGSARTLMRL
+272 HRIGGAESARTLLGL

-301 GRGEEPLGF
+301 GRGEETLGF
-310 AVPAESVWCPG
+310 AVPAGFRWCPG
-321 PGIPASTPLREAR
+321 PGISASTTLREAR
-334 ELAAGWA
+334 DLAAGWA
-341 RAVAARYDR
+341 RAVAARYDC

-357 SDRLERRLN
+357 SERLERRLN

-383 AAGVELMEPGEELP
+383 DAGVELMEPGEELP
-397 EVLRVA
+397 EALRFA
-403 APGSDDG
+403 APD
-410 AAGPDAA
+410 
-417 GAAAPAPDAAVAGP
+417 
-431 TAGAG
+431 
-436 RGAGAASASAG
+436 
-447 SEPAPGSASGLDA
+447 
-460 AASGPGR
+460 PGR

-477 PAVDLRAG
+477 PAVDLRAD
-485 PVPAGTRELLVRF
+485 PAPADSRELLARF

-503 RPGQSLEHGLLVARA
+503 RPGQSLERGLLVARA

-526 PLSVDPALA
+526 PRSVDPALA
-535 EAARVLRLVEADLGW
+535 EAARILRFVEADLGW
-550 DHERAVEEAADLR
+550 DHERAVEEAEGLR
-563 ARIDAGARP
+563 AGIDAGARP

-586 RQLGERGGP
+586 RQLGEHGGP
-595 APSGDGD
+595 ESSGDGD
-602 SLLERARELARRLTG
+602 PLPERARGLARRLMG

-623 AAPRRPEGPEED
+623 AAPQGREGDEED
-635 EAALVSAYGAATALV
+635 LVCAYEGATALV
-650 RILPELRD
+650 RLLSELRE
-658 HDGADEALGL
+658 HDVADEALGL

-706 GACAQAEQI
+706 GACTQAEKI
-715 LRRHDPCP
+715 LRWHDPCP

-738 TRVGET
+738 TRVGEV

-749 QTREMLDNLL
+749 QTRQMLDALL

-782 RDLEAAE
+782 RDVEAAE
-789 VLEAALDFPVPAMIA
+789 VLEAALDLPVPATIA

-810 LITVLDRLG
+810 LIAVLDRLG

-845 EHLVRGA
+845 ENLVRGA
-852 EACQELGENSRAAQ
+852 EACLELGDNSRAAQ
-866 LFERAARLVDD
+866 LLERAARLVDET
-877 ASRAGRVRR
+877 SRAGRVRR

-899 ARSVLLS
+899 ASSARLA

-917 ARARELIETVPDS
+917 DRARGLIEAVPDS

-951 RAGECDQ
+951 RAGECAQ

-972 VRDRSAA
+972 ARDRSAA
-979 ARPLILAVVVHME
+979 ARPLVLAVVVHME
-992 LGDVQA
+992 LGDEPA

-1029 VLDAAR
+1029 VLDGAR

>member
-1 MTTRDDILERLS
+1 MTTRDDILERLALIS
-13 LAASYPWGPVRSSL
+13 SYPWGPIRSSL

-49 ALSEAYRKGNEEWR
+49 ALSEAYRRGNEEWR

-72 ARHEVRPDLFDADRL
+72 TRHETRPDLFDADRL
-87 RATNLKYAWAVPV
+87 GAADLTCTRVVPV
-100 AADNPGMPAARLREL
+100 AADDPGTPAARLREL
-115 VSDMEEFHRARGA
+115 VSGMEELHRARGG
-128 SMRAVHAAR
+128 SMRAVHAVR
-137 HHVARMLGLEEE
+137 HHVARMLGREEE
-149 AQAELAAWRAAP
+149 ARAELAAWHDAP
-161 RDSASEREGCDSMP
+161 RDSAPECEDCESTP
-175 QVVWASLHED
+175 LAVWASLHED
-185 WPTAVAAAVPALRG
+185 WSTAVAAAVPALRG
-199 DIDDS
+199 DIDD
-204 AQPHRLCGAA
+204 AARPHRLCGAV

-234 YRSLR
+234 CRSLR
-239 TDTLAL
+239 TDARAL
-245 DYLPDHLEYL
+245 DCLPDHLEYL

-260 VGRGLKILREFG
+260 AGRGLRILREFG
-272 RRIGGAGSARTLMRL
+272 HRIGGAGSARTLMGL

-310 AVPAESVWCPG
+310 AVPADSVWCPG

-341 RAVAARYDR
+341 RAVAARYDC

-357 SDRLERRLN
+357 SERLERRLN

-383 AAGVELMEPGEELP
+383 DAGVELMEPGEELP
-397 EVLRVA
+397 EALRLA
-403 APGSDDG
+403 APD
-410 AAGPDAA
+410 
-417 GAAAPAPDAAVAGP
+417 
-431 TAGAG
+431 
-436 RGAGAASASAG
+436 
-447 SEPAPGSASGLDA
+447 
-460 AASGPGR
+460 PGR

-477 PAVDLRAG
+477 PAVDLRAD
-485 PVPAGTRELLVRF
+485 PAPADSRELLARF

-503 RPGQSLEHGLLVARA
+503 RPGQSLERGLLVARA

-526 PLSVDPALA
+526 PRSVDPALA
-535 EAARVLRLVEADLGW
+535 EAARILRFVEADLGW
-550 DHERAVEEAADLR
+550 DHERAVEEAEGLR
-563 ARIDAGARP
+563 AGIDAGARP

-586 RQLGERGGP
+586 RQLGEHGGP
-595 APSGDGD
+595 ESSGDGD
-602 SLLERARELARRLTG
+602 PLPERARGLARRLMG

-623 AAPRRPEGPEED
+623 AAPQGREGDEED
-635 EAALVSAYGAATALV
+635 LVCAYEGATALV
-650 RILPELRD
+650 RLLSELRE
-658 HDGADEALGL
+658 HDVADEALGL

-693 ARAFMLLERGDLY
+693 TRAFMLLERGDLY
-706 GACAQAEQI
+706 GACALAEGV

-749 QTREMLDNLL
+749 QTRQMLDNLL

-766 AGPLLGSL
+766 AGPLFGSL

-782 RDLEAAE
+782 RHLEAAE
-789 VLEAALDFPVPAMIA
+789 VLEAGLDLPVPAMIA
-804 EELRGT
+804 EELRGA

-819 EESAVRDACLEL
+819 EESAVRDVCLEL

-845 EHLVRGA
+845 ENLVRGA
-852 EACQELGENSRAAQ
+852 EACLELGDNSRAAQ
-866 LFERAARLVDD
+866 LLERAARLVDET
-877 ASRAGRVRR
+877 SRAGRVRR

-899 ARSVLLS
+899 ASSARLA

-917 ARARELIETVPDS
+917 DRARGLIEAVPDS

-958 ALEHCERAYEGCMS
+958 ALEHCERAYEDCMS
-972 VRDRSAA
+972 ARDRSAA
-979 ARPLILAVVVHME
+979 ARPLVLAVVVHME
-992 LGDVQA
+992 LGDEPA

-1029 VLDAAR
+1029 VLDGAR

>member
-1 MTTRDDILERLS
+1 MTTRDDILERLALIS
-13 LAASYPWGPVRSSL
+13 SYPWGPIRSSL

-49 ALSEAYRKGNEEWR
+49 ALSEAYRRGNEEWR

-72 ARHEVRPDLFDADRL
+72 TRHETRPDLFDADRL
-87 RATNLKYAWAVPV
+87 GATDLTCTRVVPV
-100 AADNPGMPAARLREL
+100 AADDPGTPAARLREL
-115 VSDMEEFHRARGA
+115 VSGMEELHRARGG
-128 SMRAVHAAR
+128 SMRAVHAVR
-137 HHVARMLGLEEE
+137 HHVARMLGREEE
-149 AQAELAAWRAAP
+149 ARAELAAWRDAP
-161 RDSASEREGCDSMP
+161 RDSAPECEDCESMP
-175 QVVWASLHED
+175 LAVWASLHED
-185 WPTAVAAAVPALRG
+185 WSTAVAAAVPALRG
-199 DIDDS
+199 DIDD
-204 AQPHRLCGAA
+204 AARRPHRLCGAV

-234 YRSLR
+234 CRSLR
-239 TDTLAL
+239 TDARAL
-245 DYLPDHLEYL
+245 DCLPDHLEYL

-260 VGRGLKILREFG
+260 AGRGLRILREFG
-272 RRIGGAGSARTLMRL
+272 HRIGGAGSARTLMGL

-310 AVPAESVWCPG
+310 AVPADSVWCPG

-334 ELAAGWA
+334 DLAARWA

-350 RNGNAVV
+350 RNGNAII

-366 REPITGD
+366 REPLTGD
-373 EEIAARGALA
+373 EEVAARGALA

-397 EVLRVA
+397 EALSAA
-403 APGSDDG
+403 APGPPGLDG

-417 GAAAPAPDAAVAGP
+417 AGPAAAG
-431 TAGAG
+431 
-436 RGAGAASASAG
+436 
-447 SEPAPGSASGLDA
+447 APGSGA
-460 AASGPGR
+460 AGPGR

-477 PAVDLRAG
+477 PAVDLRAD
-485 PVPAGTRELLVRF
+485 PAPAGVRELLVRF

-535 EAARVLRLVEADLGW
+535 EAARVLRFVQADLGW
-550 DHERAVEEAADLR
+550 DHERAAEEAADIR
-563 ARIDAGARP
+563 AHIDAGTRP

-586 RQLGERGGP
+586 RRLGERGGP
-595 APSGDGD
+595 ASPGDADGD
-602 SLLERARELARRLTG
+602 SLPGRARELARRLTG
-617 LVEPVL
+617 LVEPLL
-623 AAPRRPEGPEED
+623 AAPEGPQGRERD
-635 EAALVSAYGAATALV
+635 EAALVSAYEAATALV
-650 RILPELRD
+650 RILPELRE
-658 HDGADEALGL
+658 HDGADEALEL
-668 ARRIAPRIE
+668 ARRIAPRIG

-682 RDGALS
+682 RNGALS

-706 GACAQAEQI
+706 GACTQAEKI
-715 LRRHDPCP
+715 LRWHDPCP

-738 TRVGET
+738 TRVGEV

-749 QTREMLDNLL
+749 QTRQMLDALL

-782 RDLEAAE
+782 RDVEAAE
-789 VLEAALDFPVPAMIA
+789 VLEAALDLPVPATIA

-810 LITVLDRLG
+810 LIAVLDRLG

-845 EHLVRGA
+845 ESLVRGA

-877 ASRAGRVRR
+877 AGRAGRVRR

-899 ARSVLLS
+899 ARDARLA

-951 RAGECDQ
+951 RAGECAQ

-972 VRDRSAA
+972 ARDRSAA
-979 ARPLILAVVVHME
+979 ARPLVLAVVVHME
-992 LGDVQA
+992 LGDAQA

>member
-13 LAASYPWGPVRSSL
+13 LAASYPWGPIRSSL

-42 LAIDTRL
+42 LAIDARL

-63 ALAPFAWVL
+63 ALAPFVWVL

-115 VSDMEEFHRARGA
+115 VSDMEEFHRARGG

-161 RDSASEREGCDSMP
+161 CDPASEREGCDSMP

-234 YRSLR
+234 CRSLR

-310 AVPAESVWCPG
+310 AVPVESVWCPG

-373 EEIAARGALA
+373 EEITARGALA

-397 EVLRVA
+397 EALRVA

-410 AAGPDAA
+410 AAGSDAA
-417 GAAAPAPDAAVAGP
+417 GAAAPA
-431 TAGAG
+431 
-436 RGAGAASASAG
+436 
-447 SEPAPGSASGLDA
+447 
-460 AASGPGR
+460 PGR

-477 PAVDLRAG
+477 PAVNLRAG

-535 EAARVLRLVEADLGW
+535 EAARVLRFVQADLGW
-550 DHERAVEEAADLR
+550 DHERAAEEAAGIR
-563 ARIDAGARP
+563 AHIDAGTRP

-586 RQLGERGGP
+586 RRLGERGGP
-595 APSGDGD
+595 ASPGDADGD
-602 SLLERARELARRLTG
+602 SLPGRARELARRLTG
-617 LVEPVL
+617 LVEPLL
-623 AAPRRPEGPEED
+623 AAPEGPQGREED
-635 EAALVSAYGAATALV
+635 EAALVSAYEAATALV
-650 RILPELRD
+650 RILPELRE
-658 HDGADEALGL
+658 HDGADEALEL
-668 ARRIAPRIE
+668 ARRIAPRIG

-682 RDGALS
+682 RNGALS

-706 GACAQAEQI
+706 GACAQAEKI
-715 LRRHDPCP
+715 LRWHDPCP

-782 RDLEAAE
+782 RDVEAAE

-804 EELRGT
+804 EELRDT

-845 EHLVRGA
+845 ENLVRGA
-852 EACQELGENSRAAQ
+852 EACQELDENLRAAQ

-877 ASRAGRVRR
+877 ASRAGRVRC

-906 RTRLDEARALM
+906 RTRLGEARALM

-951 RAGECDQ
+951 RAGECAQ
-958 ALEHCERAYEGCMS
+958 ALEHCERAYEDCMS
-972 VRDRSAA
+972 ARDRSAA
-979 ARPLILAVVVHME
+979 ARPLVLAVVVHME

-1017 HPMLARLDQLEA
+1017 HPMLARLDQLEV

>member
-1 MTTRDDILERLS
+1 MTTRDDILERLA
-13 LAASYPWGPVRSSL
+13 LTASCPWGPIRSSL
-27 TAEAVAW
+27 TAEAVVW

-49 ALSEAYRKGNEEWR
+49 ALSEAYREGNEEWR
-63 ALAPFAWVL
+63 ALMPLAWVL
-72 ARHEVRPDLFDADRL
+72 ARHEARPDLFDADRL
-87 RATNLKYAWAVPV
+87 RATDRNYVWSVPV

-115 VSDMEEFHRARGA
+115 VSDMEEFHRARGG
-128 SMRAVHAAR
+128 SMRAVHAVR
-137 HHVARMLGLEEE
+137 HHVARMLGREEE
-149 AQAELAAWRAAP
+149 ARAELAAWRDAP
-161 RDSASEREGCDSMP
+161 RDSAPECEDCESTP
-175 QVVWASLHED
+175 LAVWASLHED
-185 WPTAVAAAVPALRG
+185 WSTAVAAAVPALRG
-199 DIDDS
+199 DID
-204 AQPHRLCGAA
+204 AAARPHRLCGAV

-227 WRAHVSS
+227 WRAHMSS

-239 TDTLAL
+239 TDARVLE
-245 DYLPDHLEYL
+245 YLPDHLEYL

-260 VGRGLKILREFG
+260 AGRGLKILREFG
-272 RRIGGAGSARTLMRL
+272 HRIGGAESARTLLGL

-301 GRGEEPLGF
+301 GRGEETLGF
-310 AVPAESVWCPG
+310 AVPGGFRWCPG
-321 PGIPASTPLREAR
+321 PGISASTTLREAR
-334 ELAAGWA
+334 DLAAGWA
-341 RAVAARYDR
+341 RAVAARYDC

-357 SDRLERRLN
+357 SERLERRLN

-383 AAGVELMEPGEELP
+383 DAGVELMEPGEELP
-397 EVLRVA
+397 EALRFA
-403 APGSDDG
+403 APD
-410 AAGPDAA
+410 
-417 GAAAPAPDAAVAGP
+417 
-431 TAGAG
+431 
-436 RGAGAASASAG
+436 
-447 SEPAPGSASGLDA
+447 
-460 AASGPGR
+460 PGR

-477 PAVDLRAG
+477 PAVDLRAD
-485 PVPAGTRELLVRF
+485 PAPADSRELLARF

-503 RPGQSLEHGLLVARA
+503 RPGQSLERGLLVARA

-526 PLSVDPALA
+526 PRSVDPALA
-535 EAARVLRLVEADLGW
+535 EAARILRFVEADLGW
-550 DHERAVEEAADLR
+550 DHERAVEEAEGLR
-563 ARIDAGARP
+563 AGIDAGARP

-586 RQLGERGGP
+586 RQLGEHGGP
-595 APSGDGD
+595 ESSGDGD
-602 SLLERARELARRLTG
+602 PLPERARGLARRLMG

-623 AAPRRPEGPEED
+623 AAPQGREGDEED
-635 EAALVSAYGAATALV
+635 LVCAYEGATALV
-650 RILPELRD
+650 RLLSELRE
-658 HDGADEALGL
+658 HDVADEALGL

-706 GACAQAEQI
+706 GACTQAEKI
-715 LRRHDPCP
+715 LRWHDPCP

-738 TRVGET
+738 TRVGEV

-749 QTREMLDNLL
+749 QTRQMLDNIL

-782 RDLEAAE
+782 RDVEAAE
-789 VLEAALDFPVPAMIA
+789 VLEAALDLPVPATIA

-810 LITVLDRLG
+810 LIAVLDRLG

-845 EHLVRGA
+845 ESLVRGA

-877 ASRAGRVRR
+877 AGRAGRVRR

-899 ARSVLLS
+899 ARDARLA

-972 VRDRSAA
+972 ARDRSAA
-979 ARPLILAVVVHME
+979 ARPLVLAVVVHME
-992 LGDVQA
+992 LGDAQA

-1029 VLDAAR
+1029 VLDGAR

>member
-13 LAASYPWGPVRSSL
+13 LAASYPWGPIRSSL

-42 LAIDTRL
+42 LAIDARL

-63 ALAPFAWVL
+63 ALAPFVWVL
-72 ARHEVRPDLFDADRL
+72 TRHEVRPDLFDADRL

-115 VSDMEEFHRARGA
+115 VSDMEEFHSARGG

-234 YRSLR
+234 CRSLR

-310 AVPAESVWCPG
+310 AVPADSVWCPG

-334 ELAAGWA
+334 DLAARWA

-373 EEIAARGALA
+373 EEITARGALA

-397 EVLRVA
+397 EALRVA
-403 APGSDDG
+403 AP
-410 AAGPDAA
+410 
-417 GAAAPAPDAAVAGP
+417 
-431 TAGAG
+431 
-436 RGAGAASASAG
+436 
-447 SEPAPGSASGLDA
+447 
-460 AASGPGR
+460 GPGR

-477 PAVDLRAG
+477 PAVDLRAD
-485 PVPAGTRELLVRF
+485 PVPAGTRKLLVRF

-518 VRLGYEPD
+518 VRLGYDPD

-535 EAARVLRLVEADLGW
+535 EAARVLRFVKADLGW

-623 AAPRRPEGPEED
+623 AAPQGPQGREED

-682 RDGALS
+682 RNGALS

-706 GACAQAEQI
+706 GACAQAEKI
-715 LRRHDPCP
+715 LRWHDPCP

-766 AGPLLGSL
+766 TGPLLGSL

-782 RDLEAAE
+782 RDVEAAE

-804 EELRGT
+804 EELRDT

-845 EHLVRGA
+845 ENLVRGA
-852 EACQELGENSRAAQ
+852 EACQELDENLRAAQ

-906 RTRLDEARALM
+906 RTRLGEARALM

-979 ARPLILAVVVHME
+979 ARPLVLAVVVHME

-1017 HPMLARLDQLEA
+1017 HPMLARLDQLEV

>member
-1 MTTRDDILERLS
+1 MTTRDDILERLALIS
-13 LAASYPWGPVRSSL
+13 SYPWGPIRSSL

-49 ALSEAYRKGNEEWR
+49 ALSEAYRRGNEEWR

-72 ARHEVRPDLFDADRL
+72 TRHETRPDLFDADRL
-87 RATNLKYAWAVPV
+87 GATDLTCTRVVPV
-100 AADNPGMPAARLREL
+100 AADDPGTPAARLREL
-115 VSDMEEFHRARGA
+115 VSGMEELHRARGG
-128 SMRAVHAAR
+128 SMRAVHAVR
-137 HHVARMLGLEEE
+137 HHVARMLGREEE
-149 AQAELAAWRAAP
+149 ARAELAAWRDAP
-161 RDSASEREGCDSMP
+161 RDSAPECEDCESTP
-175 QVVWASLHED
+175 LAVWASLHED
-185 WPTAVAAAVPALRG
+185 WSTAVAAAVPALRG
-199 DIDDS
+199 DIDD
-204 AQPHRLCGAA
+204 AARPHRLCGAV

-234 YRSLR
+234 CRSLR
-239 TDTLAL
+239 TDARAL
-245 DYLPDHLEYL
+245 DCLPDHLEYL

-260 VGRGLKILREFG
+260 AGRGLRILREFG
-272 RRIGGAGSARTLMRL
+272 HRIGGAGSARTLMGL

-310 AVPAESVWCPG
+310 AVPADSVWCPG

-334 ELAAGWA
+334 DLAARWA

-350 RNGNAVV
+350 RNGNAVI
-357 SDRLERRLN
+357 SDRLERCLN
-366 REPITGD
+366 REPLTGD

-383 AAGVELMEPGEELP
+383 DAGVELMEPGEELP
-397 EVLRVA
+397 EALRLA
-403 APGSDDG
+403 APD
-410 AAGPDAA
+410 
-417 GAAAPAPDAAVAGP
+417 
-431 TAGAG
+431 
-436 RGAGAASASAG
+436 
-447 SEPAPGSASGLDA
+447 
-460 AASGPGR
+460 PGR

-477 PAVDLRAG
+477 PAVDLRAD
-485 PVPAGTRELLVRF
+485 PAPADSRELLARF

-503 RPGQSLEHGLLVARA
+503 RPGQSLERGLLVARA

-526 PLSVDPALA
+526 PRSVDPALA
-535 EAARVLRLVEADLGW
+535 EAARILRFVEADLGW
-550 DHERAVEEAADLR
+550 DHERAVEEAEGLR
-563 ARIDAGARP
+563 AGIDAGARP

-586 RQLGERGGP
+586 RQLGEHGGP
-595 APSGDGD
+595 ESSGDGD
-602 SLLERARELARRLTG
+602 PLPERARGLARRLMG

-623 AAPRRPEGPEED
+623 AAPQGREGDEED
-635 EAALVSAYGAATALV
+635 LVCAYEGATALV
-650 RILPELRD
+650 RLLSELRE
-658 HDGADEALGL
+658 HDVADEALGL

-693 ARAFMLLERGDLY
+693 TRAFMLLERGDLY
-706 GACAQAEQI
+706 GACALAEGV

-738 TRVGET
+738 TRVGEV

-749 QTREMLDNLL
+749 QTRQMLDNIL

-782 RDLEAAE
+782 RDVEAAE
-789 VLEAALDFPVPAMIA
+789 VLEAALDLPVPATIA

-810 LITVLDRLG
+810 LIAVLDRLG

-845 EHLVRGA
+845 ESLVRGA

-877 ASRAGRVRR
+877 AGRAGRVRR

-899 ARSVLLS
+899 ARDARLA

-951 RAGECDQ
+951 RAGECAQ

-972 VRDRSAA
+972 ARDRSAA
-979 ARPLILAVVVHME
+979 ARPLVLAVVVHME
-992 LGDVQA
+992 LGDAQA

>member
-1 MTTRDDILERLS
+1 MTTRDDILERLALIS
-13 LAASYPWGPVRSSL
+13 SYPWGPIRSSL

-49 ALSEAYRKGNEEWR
+49 ALSEAYRRGNEEWR

-72 ARHEVRPDLFDADRL
+72 TRHETRPDLFDADRL
-87 RATNLKYAWAVPV
+87 GATDLTCTRVVPV
-100 AADNPGMPAARLREL
+100 AADDPGTPAARLREL
-115 VSDMEEFHRARGA
+115 VSGMEELHRARGG
-128 SMRAVHAAR
+128 SMRAVHAVR
-137 HHVARMLGLEEE
+137 HHVARMLGREEE
-149 AQAELAAWRAAP
+149 ARAELAAWRDAP
-161 RDSASEREGCDSMP
+161 RDSAPECEDCESMP
-175 QVVWASLHED
+175 LAVWASLHED
-185 WPTAVAAAVPALRG
+185 WSTAVAAAVPALRG
-199 DIDDS
+199 DIDD
-204 AQPHRLCGAA
+204 AARPHRLCGAV

-234 YRSLR
+234 CRSLR
-239 TDTLAL
+239 TDARAL
-245 DYLPDHLEYL
+245 DCLPDHLEYL

-260 VGRGLKILREFG
+260 AGRGLRILREFG
-272 RRIGGAGSARTLMRL
+272 HRIGGAGSARTLMGL

-310 AVPAESVWCPG
+310 AVPADSMWCPG

-334 ELAAGWA
+334 DLAARWA

-350 RNGNAVV
+350 RNGNAII

-366 REPITGD
+366 REPLTGD
-373 EEIAARGALA
+373 EEVAARGALA

-397 EVLRVA
+397 EALRVA
-403 APGSDDG
+403 AP
-410 AAGPDAA
+410 
-417 GAAAPAPDAAVAGP
+417 
-431 TAGAG
+431 
-436 RGAGAASASAG
+436 
-447 SEPAPGSASGLDA
+447 
-460 AASGPGR
+460 GPGR

-477 PAVDLRAG
+477 PAVDLRAD
-485 PVPAGTRELLVRF
+485 PVPAGTRKLLVRF

-518 VRLGYEPD
+518 VRLGYDPD

-535 EAARVLRLVEADLGW
+535 EAARVLRFVKADLGW
-550 DHERAVEEAADLR
+550 DHERAVEEAVDLR

-623 AAPRRPEGPEED
+623 VAPQGPQGREED

-682 RDGALS
+682 RNGALS

-706 GACAQAEQI
+706 GACTQAEKI
-715 LRRHDPCP
+715 LRWHDPCP

-738 TRVGET
+738 TRVGEV

-749 QTREMLDNLL
+749 QTRQMLDALL

-782 RDLEAAE
+782 RDVEAAE
-789 VLEAALDFPVPAMIA
+789 VLEAALDLPVPATIA

-810 LITVLDRLG
+810 LIAVLDRLG

-845 EHLVRGA
+845 ESLVRGA

-877 ASRAGRVRR
+877 ASRAVRVRR

-906 RTRLDEARALM
+906 RTRLGEARALM

-979 ARPLILAVVVHME
+979 ARPLVLAVVVHME

-1017 HPMLARLDQLEA
+1017 HPMLARLDQLEV

>member
-1 MTTRDDILERLS
+1 MTTRDDILERLA
-13 LAASYPWGPVRSSL
+13 LTASCPWGPIRSSL
-27 TAEAVAW
+27 TAEAVVW

-49 ALSEAYRKGNEEWR
+49 ALSEAYREGNEEWR
-63 ALAPFAWVL
+63 ALTPLAWVL
-72 ARHEVRPDLFDADRL
+72 ARHEARPDLFDADRL
-87 RATNLKYAWAVPV
+87 RATDRNYVWSVPV

-115 VSDMEEFHRARGA
+115 VSDMEEFHRARGG
-128 SMRAVHAAR
+128 SMRAVHAVR

-149 AQAELAAWRAAP
+149 ARAELAAWRAAP
-161 RDSASEREGCDSMP
+161 HDPASECEDCESMR
-175 QVVWASLHED
+175 QAVWASLHED

-204 AQPHRLCGAA
+204 ARPHRLCGAV

-227 WRAHVSS
+227 WRAHMSS

-239 TDTLAL
+239 TDARVLE
-245 DYLPDHLEYL
+245 YLPDHLEYL

-260 VGRGLKILREFG
+260 AGRGLKILREFG
-272 RRIGGAGSARTLMRL
+272 HRIGGAESARTLLGL

-301 GRGEEPLGF
+301 GRGEETLGF
-310 AVPAESVWCPG
+310 AVPGGFKWCPG
-321 PGIPASTPLREAR
+321 PGISASTTLREAR
-334 ELAAGWA
+334 DLAAGWA
-341 RAVAARYDR
+341 RAVAARYDC

-357 SDRLERRLN
+357 SERLERRLN

-383 AAGVELMEPGEELP
+383 DAGVELMEPGEELP
-397 EVLRVA
+397 EALRLA
-403 APGSDDG
+403 APD
-410 AAGPDAA
+410 
-417 GAAAPAPDAAVAGP
+417 
-431 TAGAG
+431 
-436 RGAGAASASAG
+436 
-447 SEPAPGSASGLDA
+447 
-460 AASGPGR
+460 PGR

-477 PAVDLRAG
+477 PAVDLRAD
-485 PVPAGTRELLVRF
+485 PAPADSRELLARF

-503 RPGQSLEHGLLVARA
+503 RPGQSLERGLLVARA

-526 PLSVDPALA
+526 PRSVDPALA
-535 EAARVLRLVEADLGW
+535 EAARILRFVEADLGW
-550 DHERAVEEAADLR
+550 DHERAVEEAEGLR
-563 ARIDAGARP
+563 AGIDAGARP

-586 RQLGERGGP
+586 RQLGEHGGP
-595 APSGDGD
+595 ESSGDGD
-602 SLLERARELARRLTG
+602 PLPERARGLARRLMG
-617 LVEPVL
+617 LIEPVL
-623 AAPRRPEGPEED
+623 AAPQGREGDEED
-635 EAALVSAYGAATALV
+635 LVCAYEGATALV
-650 RILPELRD
+650 RLLSELRE
-658 HDGADEALGL
+658 HDVADEALGL

-706 GACAQAEQI
+706 GACAQAEKI
-715 LRRHDPCP
+715 LRWHDPCP

-749 QTREMLDNLL
+749 QTRQMLDNLL

-766 AGPLLGSL
+766 AGPLFGSL

-782 RDLEAAE
+782 RHLEAAE
-789 VLEAALDFPVPAMIA
+789 VLEAGLDLPVPAMIA
-804 EELRGT
+804 EELRGA
-810 LITVLDRLG
+810 LIAVLDRLG
-819 EESAVRDACLEL
+819 EESAVRDVCLEL

-845 EHLVRGA
+845 ENLVRGA
-852 EACQELGENSRAAQ
+852 EACLELGDNSRAAQ
-866 LFERAARLVDD
+866 LLERAARLVDET
-877 ASRAGRVRR
+877 SRAGRVRR

-899 ARSVLLS
+899 ASSARLA

-917 ARARELIETVPDS
+917 DRARGLIEAVPDS

-951 RAGECDQ
+951 RAGECAQ
-958 ALEHCERAYEGCMS
+958 ALEHCERAYEDCMS
-972 VRDRSAA
+972 ARDRSAA
-979 ARPLILAVVVHME
+979 ARPLVLAVVVHME
-992 LGDVQA
+992 LGDEPA

-1029 VLDAAR
+1029 VLDGAR

>member
-13 LAASYPWGPVRSSL
+13 LAASYPWGPIRSSL

-42 LAIDTRL
+42 LAIDARL

-63 ALAPFAWVL
+63 ALAPFVWVL

-115 VSDMEEFHRARGA
+115 VSDMEEFHRARGG

-161 RDSASEREGCDSMP
+161 RDPASEREGCDSMP

-234 YRSLR
+234 CRSLR

-310 AVPAESVWCPG
+310 AVPVESVWCPG

-373 EEIAARGALA
+373 EEITARGALA

-397 EVLRVA
+397 EALRVA
-403 APGSDDG
+403 AP
-410 AAGPDAA
+410 
-417 GAAAPAPDAAVAGP
+417 
-431 TAGAG
+431 
-436 RGAGAASASAG
+436 
-447 SEPAPGSASGLDA
+447 
-460 AASGPGR
+460 GPGR

-477 PAVDLRAG
+477 PAVDLRAD
-485 PVPAGTRELLVRF
+485 PAPAGVRELLVRF

-623 AAPRRPEGPEED
+623 AAPRGPQGREED

-682 RDGALS
+682 RNGALS

-706 GACAQAEQI
+706 GACTQAEKI
-715 LRRHDPCP
+715 LRWHDPCP

-738 TRVGET
+738 TRVGEV

-749 QTREMLDNLL
+749 QTRQMLDALL

-782 RDLEAAE
+782 RDVEAAE
-789 VLEAALDFPVPAMIA
+789 VLEAALDLPVPATIA

-810 LITVLDRLG
+810 LIAVLDRLG

-845 EHLVRGA
+845 ESLVRGA
-852 EACQELGENSRAAQ
+852 EACQELDENLRAAQ

-906 RTRLDEARALM
+906 RTRLGEARALM

-979 ARPLILAVVVHME
+979 ARPLVLAVVVHME

>member
-13 LAASYPWGPVRSSL
+13 LAASYPWGPIRSSL

-42 LAIDTRL
+42 LAIDARL

-63 ALAPFAWVL
+63 ALAPFVWVL

-115 VSDMEEFHRARGA
+115 VSDMEEFHRARGG

-234 YRSLR
+234 CRSLR

-310 AVPAESVWCPG
+310 AVPVESVWCPG

-373 EEIAARGALA
+373 EEITARGALA

-397 EVLRVA
+397 EALRVA
-403 APGSDDG
+403 AP
-410 AAGPDAA
+410 
-417 GAAAPAPDAAVAGP
+417 
-431 TAGAG
+431 
-436 RGAGAASASAG
+436 
-447 SEPAPGSASGLDA
+447 
-460 AASGPGR
+460 GPGR

-477 PAVDLRAG
+477 PAVDLRAD
-485 PVPAGTRELLVRF
+485 PVPAGTRKLLVRF

-518 VRLGYEPD
+518 VRLGYDPD

-535 EAARVLRLVEADLGW
+535 EAARVLRFVKADLGW

-623 AAPRRPEGPEED
+623 AAPQGPQGREED

-706 GACAQAEQI
+706 GACAQAEKI
-715 LRRHDPCP
+715 LRWHDPCP

-782 RDLEAAE
+782 RDVEAAE

-804 EELRGT
+804 EELRDT

-845 EHLVRGA
+845 ENLVRGA
-852 EACQELGENSRAAQ
+852 EACQELDENLRAAQ

-906 RTRLDEARALM
+906 RTRLGEARALM

-979 ARPLILAVVVHME
+979 ARPLVLAVVVHME

-1017 HPMLARLDQLEA
+1017 HPMLARLDQLEV

>member
-1 MTTRDDILERLS
+1 
-13 LAASYPWGPVRSSL
+13 
-27 TAEAVAW
+27 
-34 ADALGDEG
+34 
-42 LAIDTRL
+42 
-49 ALSEAYRKGNEEWR
+49 
-63 ALAPFAWVL
+63 
-72 ARHEVRPDLFDADRL
+72 
-87 RATNLKYAWAVPV
+87 
-100 AADNPGMPAARLREL
+100 MPAARLREL
-115 VSDMEEFHRARGA
+115 VSDMEEFHRARGG

-161 RDSASEREGCDSMP
+161 RDPASEREGCDSMP

-234 YRSLR
+234 CRSLR

-373 EEIAARGALA
+373 EEITARGALA

-397 EVLRVA
+397 EALRVA
-403 APGSDDG
+403 AP
-410 AAGPDAA
+410 
-417 GAAAPAPDAAVAGP
+417 
-431 TAGAG
+431 
-436 RGAGAASASAG
+436 
-447 SEPAPGSASGLDA
+447 
-460 AASGPGR
+460 GPGR

-477 PAVDLRAG
+477 PAVDLRAD
-485 PVPAGTRELLVRF
+485 PAPAGIRELLVRF

-518 VRLGYEPD
+518 VRLGYDPD

-535 EAARVLRLVEADLGW
+535 EAARVLRFVKADLGW

-595 APSGDGD
+595 APSGDGN

-623 AAPRRPEGPEED
+623 ATPQGPQGREKD

-706 GACAQAEQI
+706 GACAQAEKI
-715 LRRHDPCP
+715 LRWHDPCP

-738 TRVGET
+738 TRVGEV

-749 QTREMLDNLL
+749 QTRQMLDALL

-782 RDLEAAE
+782 RDVEAAE

-804 EELRGT
+804 EELRAT

-845 EHLVRGA
+845 ESLVRGA
-852 EACQELGENSRAAQ
+852 EACQELDENLRAAQ

-906 RTRLDEARALM
+906 RTRLGEARALM

-979 ARPLILAVVVHME
+979 ARPLVLAVVVHME

-1017 HPMLARLDQLEA
+1017 HPMLARLDQLEV

>member
-1 MTTRDDILERLS
+1 MTTRDDILERLALIS
-13 LAASYPWGPVRSSL
+13 SYPWGPIRSSL

-49 ALSEAYRKGNEEWR
+49 ALSEAYRRGNEEWR

-72 ARHEVRPDLFDADRL
+72 TCHETRPDLFDADRL
-87 RATNLKYAWAVPV
+87 GATDLTCTRVVPV
-100 AADNPGMPAARLREL
+100 AADDPGTPAARLREL
-115 VSDMEEFHRARGA
+115 VSGMEELHRARGG
-128 SMRAVHAAR
+128 SMRAVHAVR
-137 HHVARMLGLEEE
+137 HHVARMLGREEE
-149 AQAELAAWRAAP
+149 ARAELAAWRDAP
-161 RDSASEREGCDSMP
+161 RDSAPECEDCESTP
-175 QVVWASLHED
+175 LAVWASLHED
-185 WPTAVAAAVPALRG
+185 WSTAVAAAVPALRG
-199 DIDDS
+199 DIDD
-204 AQPHRLCGAA
+204 AARPHRLCGAV

-234 YRSLR
+234 CRSLR
-239 TDTLAL
+239 TDARAL
-245 DYLPDHLEYL
+245 DCLPDHLEYL

-260 VGRGLKILREFG
+260 AGRGLRILREFG
-272 RRIGGAGSARTLMRL
+272 HRIGGAGSARTLMGL

-310 AVPAESVWCPG
+310 AVPADSVWCSG

-334 ELAAGWA
+334 DLAARWA

-350 RNGNAVV
+350 RNGNAVI

-366 REPITGD
+366 REPFTGD
-373 EEIAARGALA
+373 EEVAARGALA

-397 EVLRVA
+397 EALRVA
-403 APGSDDG
+403 AP
-410 AAGPDAA
+410 
-417 GAAAPAPDAAVAGP
+417 
-431 TAGAG
+431 
-436 RGAGAASASAG
+436 
-447 SEPAPGSASGLDA
+447 
-460 AASGPGR
+460 GPGR

-477 PAVDLRAG
+477 PAVDLRAD
-485 PVPAGTRELLVRF
+485 PVPAGTRKLLVRF

-518 VRLGYEPD
+518 VRLGYDPD

-535 EAARVLRLVEADLGW
+535 EAARVLRFVKADLGW

-623 AAPRRPEGPEED
+623 AAPQGPQGREED

-706 GACAQAEQI
+706 GACAQAEKI
-715 LRRHDPCP
+715 LRWHDPCP

-782 RDLEAAE
+782 RDVEAAE

-804 EELRGT
+804 EELRAT

-845 EHLVRGA
+845 ENLVRGA
-852 EACQELGENSRAAQ
+852 EACQELDENLRAAQ

-877 ASRAGRVRR
+877 AGRAGRVRR

-906 RTRLDEARALM
+906 RTRLGEARALM

-972 VRDRSAA
+972 ARDRSAA
-979 ARPLILAVVVHME
+979 ARPLVLAVVVHME
-992 LGDVQA
+992 LGDAQV

-1017 HPMLARLDQLEA
+1017 HPMLARLDQLEV

>member
-13 LAASYPWGPVRSSL
+13 LAASYPWGPIRSSL

-42 LAIDTRL
+42 LAIDARL

-63 ALAPFAWVL
+63 ALAPFVWVL

-115 VSDMEEFHRARGA
+115 VSDMEEFHRARGG

-161 RDSASEREGCDSMP
+161 RDPASEREGCDSMP

-272 RRIGGAGSARTLMRL
+272 RRIGGAGSARTLMGL

-310 AVPAESVWCPG
+310 AVPVESVWCPG

-373 EEIAARGALA
+373 EEITARGALA

-397 EVLRVA
+397 EALRVA
-403 APGSDDG
+403 AP
-410 AAGPDAA
+410 
-417 GAAAPAPDAAVAGP
+417 
-431 TAGAG
+431 
-436 RGAGAASASAG
+436 
-447 SEPAPGSASGLDA
+447 
-460 AASGPGR
+460 GPGR

-477 PAVDLRAG
+477 PAVDLRAD
-485 PVPAGTRELLVRF
+485 PVPAGTRKLLVRF

-518 VRLGYEPD
+518 VRLGYDPD

-535 EAARVLRLVEADLGW
+535 EAARVLRFVKADLGW
-550 DHERAVEEAADLR
+550 DHERAVEEAVDLR

-623 AAPRRPEGPEED
+623 AAPQGPQGREED

-706 GACAQAEQI
+706 GACAQAEKI
-715 LRRHDPCP
+715 LRWHDPCP

-782 RDLEAAE
+782 RDVEAAE

-804 EELRGT
+804 EELRDT

-845 EHLVRGA
+845 ENLVRGA
-852 EACQELGENSRAAQ
+852 EACQELDENLRAAP

-877 ASRAGRVRR
+877 ASRAVRVRR

-906 RTRLDEARALM
+906 RTRLGEARALM

-979 ARPLILAVVVHME
+979 ARPLVLAVVVHME
-992 LGDVQA
+992 LGDAQA

-1017 HPMLARLDQLEA
+1017 HPMLARLDQLEV

>member
-13 LAASYPWGPVRSSL
+13 LAASYPWGPIRSSL

-42 LAIDTRL
+42 LAIDARL

-63 ALAPFAWVL
+63 ALAPFVWVL

-115 VSDMEEFHRARGA
+115 VSDMEEFHRARGG

-185 WPTAVAAAVPALRG
+185 WQTAVAAAVPALRG

-234 YRSLR
+234 CRSLR

-310 AVPAESVWCPG
+310 AVPVESVWCPG

-373 EEIAARGALA
+373 EEITARGALA

-397 EVLRVA
+397 EALGVA
-403 APGSDDG
+403 APGPDDG
-410 AAGPDAA
+410 AT
-417 GAAAPAPDAAVAGP
+417 AP
-431 TAGAG
+431 
-436 RGAGAASASAG
+436 
-447 SEPAPGSASGLDA
+447 
-460 AASGPGR
+460 GPGR

-623 AAPRRPEGPEED
+623 AAPRGPQGREED

-682 RDGALS
+682 RNGALS

-706 GACAQAEQI
+706 GACAQAEKI
-715 LRRHDPCP
+715 LRWHDPCP

-766 AGPLLGSL
+766 TGPLLGSL

-782 RDLEAAE
+782 RDVEAAE

-804 EELRGT
+804 EELRDT

-845 EHLVRGA
+845 ENLVRGA
-852 EACQELGENSRAAQ
+852 EACQELDENLRAAQ

-906 RTRLDEARALM
+906 RTRLGEARALM

-979 ARPLILAVVVHME
+979 ARPLVLAVVVHME

>member
-13 LAASYPWGPVRSSL
+13 LAASYPWGPIRSSL

-42 LAIDTRL
+42 LAIDARL

-63 ALAPFAWVL
+63 ALAPFVWVL

-115 VSDMEEFHRARGA
+115 VSDMEEFHRARGG

-161 RDSASEREGCDSMP
+161 RDPASEREGCDSMP

-185 WPTAVAAAVPALRG
+185 WQTAVAAAVPALRG

-214 LVALLASGRPRAA
+214 LVALFASGRPRAA

-260 VGRGLKILREFG
+260 VGRGLKVLREFG

-310 AVPAESVWCPG
+310 AVPVESVWCPG

-373 EEIAARGALA
+373 EEITARGALA

-397 EVLRVA
+397 EALRVA
-403 APGSDDG
+403 APGPDDG

-417 GAAAPAPDAAVAGP
+417 GV
-431 TAGAG
+431 G
-436 RGAGAASASAG
+436 RRAGAASAAGAG
-447 SEPAPGSASGLDA
+447 SEPASGPTAPAPDDGA
-460 AASGPGR
+460 TAPGPGR

-485 PVPAGTRELLVRF
+485 PVPAGTRELLARF

-623 AAPRRPEGPEED
+623 AAPRGPQGREED

-682 RDGALS
+682 RNGALS

-706 GACAQAEQI
+706 GACAQAEKI
-715 LRRHDPCP
+715 LRWHDPCP

-749 QTREMLDNLL
+749 QTRAMLDNLL

-782 RDLEAAE
+782 RDVEAAE

-804 EELRGT
+804 EELRDT

-845 EHLVRGA
+845 ESLVRGA
-852 EACQELGENSRAAQ
+852 EACQELDENLRAAQ
-866 LFERAARLVDD
+866 LFERAARLIDD

-979 ARPLILAVVVHME
+979 ARPLVLAVVVHME

-1017 HPMLARLDQLEA
+1017 HPMLARLDQLEV

>member
-13 LAASYPWGPVRSSL
+13 LAASYPWGPIRSSL

-42 LAIDTRL
+42 LAIDARL

-63 ALAPFAWVL
+63 ALAPFVWVL

-115 VSDMEEFHRARGA
+115 VSDMEEFHRARGG

-161 RDSASEREGCDSMP
+161 RDPASEREGCDSMP

-234 YRSLR
+234 CRSLR

-310 AVPAESVWCPG
+310 AVPVESVWCPG

-373 EEIAARGALA
+373 EEITARGALA

-397 EVLRVA
+397 EALRVA
-403 APGSDDG
+403 AP
-410 AAGPDAA
+410 
-417 GAAAPAPDAAVAGP
+417 
-431 TAGAG
+431 
-436 RGAGAASASAG
+436 
-447 SEPAPGSASGLDA
+447 
-460 AASGPGR
+460 GPGR

-477 PAVDLRAG
+477 PAVDLRAD
-485 PVPAGTRELLVRF
+485 PVPAGTRKLLVRF

-518 VRLGYEPD
+518 VRLGYDPD

-550 DHERAVEEAADLR
+550 DHERAVEEAVDLR

-623 AAPRRPEGPEED
+623 AAPRGPQGREED

-706 GACAQAEQI
+706 GACAQAEKI
-715 LRRHDPCP
+715 LRWHDPCP

-749 QTREMLDNLL
+749 QTRAMLDNLL

-782 RDLEAAE
+782 RDVEAAE

-804 EELRGT
+804 EELRDT

-845 EHLVRGA
+845 ENLVRGA
-852 EACQELGENSRAAQ
+852 EACQELDENLRAAQ

-906 RTRLDEARALM
+906 RTRLGEARALM

-979 ARPLILAVVVHME
+979 ARPLVLAVVVHME

>member
-1 MTTRDDILERLS
+1 MTTRDDILERLA
-13 LAASYPWGPVRSSL
+13 LTASCPWGPIRSSL
-27 TAEAVAW
+27 TAEAVVW

-49 ALSEAYRKGNEEWR
+49 ALSEAYREGNEEWR
-63 ALAPFAWVL
+63 GLTPLAWVL
-72 ARHEVRPDLFDADRL
+72 ARHEARPDLFDADRL
-87 RATNLKYAWAVPV
+87 RATDRNYVWSVPV

-115 VSDMEEFHRARGA
+115 VSDMEEFHRARGG
-128 SMRAVHAAR
+128 SMRAVHAVR

-149 AQAELAAWRAAP
+149 ARAELAAWRAAP
-161 RDSASEREGCDSMP
+161 HDPASECEDCESMR
-175 QVVWASLHED
+175 QAVWASLHED

-204 AQPHRLCGAA
+204 ARPHRLCGAV

-227 WRAHVSS
+227 WRAHMSS

-239 TDTLAL
+239 TDARVLE
-245 DYLPDHLEYL
+245 YLPDHLEYL

-260 VGRGLKILREFG
+260 AGRGLKILREFG
-272 RRIGGAGSARTLMRL
+272 HRIGGAESARTLLGL

-301 GRGEEPLGF
+301 GRGEETLGF
-310 AVPAESVWCPG
+310 AVPAGFRWCPG
-321 PGIPASTPLREAR
+321 PGIPASTTLREAR
-334 ELAAGWA
+334 DLAAGWA
-341 RAVAARYDR
+341 RAVAARYDC

-357 SDRLERRLN
+357 SERLERRLN

-383 AAGVELMEPGEELP
+383 DAGVELMEPGEELP
-397 EVLRVA
+397 EALRLA
-403 APGSDDG
+403 APD
-410 AAGPDAA
+410 
-417 GAAAPAPDAAVAGP
+417 
-431 TAGAG
+431 
-436 RGAGAASASAG
+436 
-447 SEPAPGSASGLDA
+447 
-460 AASGPGR
+460 PGR

-477 PAVDLRAG
+477 PAVDLRAD
-485 PVPAGTRELLVRF
+485 PAPADSRELLARF

-503 RPGQSLEHGLLVARA
+503 RPGQSLERGLLVARA

-526 PLSVDPALA
+526 PRSVDPALA
-535 EAARVLRLVEADLGW
+535 EAARILRFVEADLGW
-550 DHERAVEEAADLR
+550 DHERAVEEAEGLR
-563 ARIDAGARP
+563 AGIDAGARP

-586 RQLGERGGP
+586 RQLGEHGGP
-595 APSGDGD
+595 ESSGDGD
-602 SLLERARELARRLTG
+602 PLPERARGLARRLMG

-623 AAPRRPEGPEED
+623 AAPQGREGDEED
-635 EAALVSAYGAATALV
+635 LVCAYEGATALV
-650 RILPELRD
+650 RLLSELRE
-658 HDGADEALGL
+658 HDVADEALGL

-706 GACAQAEQI
+706 GACAQAEKI
-715 LRRHDPCP
+715 LRWHDPCP

-782 RDLEAAE
+782 RDVEAAE
-789 VLEAALDFPVPAMIA
+789 VLEAALDLPVPAMIA
-804 EELRGT
+804 EELRDT

-845 EHLVRGA
+845 ENLVRGA
-852 EACQELGENSRAAQ
+852 EACLELGDNSRAAQ
-866 LFERAARLVDD
+866 LLERAARLVDET
-877 ASRAGRVRR
+877 SRAGRVRR

-899 ARSVLLS
+899 ASSARLA

-917 ARARELIETVPDS
+917 DRARGLIEAVPDS

-951 RAGECDQ
+951 RAGECAQ
-958 ALEHCERAYEGCMS
+958 ALEHCERAYEDCMS
-972 VRDRSAA
+972 ARDRSAA
-979 ARPLILAVVVHME
+979 VRPLVLAVVVHME
-992 LGDVQA
+992 LGDEPA

-1029 VLDAAR
+1029 VLDGAR

>member
-1 MTTRDDILERLS
+1 MTTRDDILERLA
-13 LAASYPWGPVRSSL
+13 LTASCPWGPIRSSL
-27 TAEAVAW
+27 TAEAVVW

-49 ALSEAYRKGNEEWR
+49 ALSEAYREGNEEWR
-63 ALAPFAWVL
+63 ALTPLAWVL
-72 ARHEVRPDLFDADRL
+72 ARHEARPDLFDADRL
-87 RATNLKYAWAVPV
+87 RATDRNYVWSVPV

-115 VSDMEEFHRARGA
+115 VSDMEEFHRARGG
-128 SMRAVHAAR
+128 SMRAVHAVR

-149 AQAELAAWRAAP
+149 ARAELAAWRAAP
-161 RDSASEREGCDSMP
+161 RDPASECEDCESMR
-175 QVVWASLHED
+175 QAVWASLHED

-204 AQPHRLCGAA
+204 ARPHRLCGAV

-227 WRAHVSS
+227 WRAHMSS

-239 TDTLAL
+239 TDARVLE
-245 DYLPDHLEYL
+245 YLPDHLEYL

-260 VGRGLKILREFG
+260 AGRGLKILREFG
-272 RRIGGAGSARTLMRL
+272 HRIGGAESARTLLGL

-301 GRGEEPLGF
+301 GRGEETLGF
-310 AVPAESVWCPG
+310 AVPAGFRWCPG
-321 PGIPASTPLREAR
+321 PGIPASTTLREAR
-334 ELAAGWA
+334 DLAAGWA
-341 RAVAARYDR
+341 RAVAARYDC

-357 SDRLERRLN
+357 SERLERRLN

-383 AAGVELMEPGEELP
+383 DAGVELMEPGEELP
-397 EVLRVA
+397 EALRLA
-403 APGSDDG
+403 APD
-410 AAGPDAA
+410 
-417 GAAAPAPDAAVAGP
+417 
-431 TAGAG
+431 
-436 RGAGAASASAG
+436 
-447 SEPAPGSASGLDA
+447 
-460 AASGPGR
+460 PGR

-477 PAVDLRAG
+477 PAVDLRAD
-485 PVPAGTRELLVRF
+485 PAPADSRELLARF

-503 RPGQSLEHGLLVARA
+503 RPGQSLERGLLVARA

-526 PLSVDPALA
+526 PRSVDPALA
-535 EAARVLRLVEADLGW
+535 EAARILRFVEADLGW
-550 DHERAVEEAADLR
+550 DHERAVEEAEGLR
-563 ARIDAGARP
+563 AGIDAGARP

-586 RQLGERGGP
+586 RQLGEHGGP
-595 APSGDGD
+595 ESSGDGD
-602 SLLERARELARRLTG
+602 PLPERARGLARRLMG

-623 AAPRRPEGPEED
+623 AAPQGREGDEED
-635 EAALVSAYGAATALV
+635 LVCAYEGATALV
-650 RILPELRD
+650 RLLSELRE
-658 HDGADEALGL
+658 HDVADEALGL

-706 GACAQAEQI
+706 GACAQAEKI
-715 LRRHDPCP
+715 LRWHDPCP

-738 TRVGET
+738 TRVGEV

-749 QTREMLDNLL
+749 QTRQMLDALL

-782 RDLEAAE
+782 RDVEAAE
-789 VLEAALDFPVPAMIA
+789 VLEAALDLPVPATIA

-810 LITVLDRLG
+810 LIAVLDRLG

-845 EHLVRGA
+845 ENLVRGA
-852 EACQELGENSRAAQ
+852 EACLELGDNSRAAQ
-866 LFERAARLVDD
+866 LLERAARLVDET
-877 ASRAGRVRR
+877 SRAGRVRR

-899 ARSVLLS
+899 ASSARLA

-917 ARARELIETVPDS
+917 DRARGLIEAVPDS

-958 ALEHCERAYEGCMS
+958 ALEHCERAYEDCMS
-972 VRDRSAA
+972 ARDRSAA
-979 ARPLILAVVVHME
+979 ARPLVLAVVVHME
-992 LGDVQA
+992 LGDEPA

-1029 VLDAAR
+1029 VLDGAR

>member
-1 MTTRDDILERLS
+1 MTTRDDILERLA
-13 LAASYPWGPVRSSL
+13 LTASCPWGPIRSSL
-27 TAEAVAW
+27 TAEAVVW

-49 ALSEAYRKGNEEWR
+49 ALSEAYREGNEEWR
-63 ALAPFAWVL
+63 ALTPLAWVL
-72 ARHEVRPDLFDADRL
+72 ARHEARPDLFDADRL
-87 RATNLKYAWAVPV
+87 RATDRNYMWSVPV

-115 VSDMEEFHRARGA
+115 VSDMEEFHRARGG
-128 SMRAVHAAR
+128 SMRAVHAVR

-149 AQAELAAWRAAP
+149 ARAELAAWRAAP
-161 RDSASEREGCDSMP
+161 RDPASECEDCESMR
-175 QVVWASLHED
+175 QAVWASLHED

-204 AQPHRLCGAA
+204 ARPHRLCGAV

-227 WRAHVSS
+227 WRAHMSS

-239 TDTLAL
+239 TDARVLE
-245 DYLPDHLEYL
+245 YLPDHLEYL

-260 VGRGLKILREFG
+260 AGRGLKILREFG
-272 RRIGGAGSARTLMRL
+272 HRIGGAESARTLLGL

-301 GRGEEPLGF
+301 GRGEETLGF
-310 AVPAESVWCPG
+310 AVPAGFRWCPG
-321 PGIPASTPLREAR
+321 PGIPASTTLREAR
-334 ELAAGWA
+334 DLAAGWA
-341 RAVAARYDR
+341 RAVAARYDC

-357 SDRLERRLN
+357 SERLERRLN

-383 AAGVELMEPGEELP
+383 DAGVELMEPGEELP
-397 EVLRVA
+397 EALRLAAPDPDDAGAPGPA
-403 APGSDDG
+403 APG
-410 AAGPDAA
+410 P
-417 GAAAPAPDAAVAGP
+417 
-431 TAGAG
+431 AGAG
-436 RGAGAASASAG
+436 PNAPGAGSAGPASAAAN
-447 SEPAPGSASGLDA
+447 APD
-460 AASGPGR
+460 PGR

-477 PAVDLRAG
+477 PAVDLRAD
-485 PVPAGTRELLVRF
+485 PAPADSRELLARF

-503 RPGQSLEHGLLVARA
+503 RPGQSLERGLLVARA

-526 PLSVDPALA
+526 PRSVDPALA
-535 EAARVLRLVEADLGW
+535 EAARILRFVEADLGW
-550 DHERAVEEAADLR
+550 DHERAVEEAEGLR
-563 ARIDAGARP
+563 AGIDTGARP

-586 RQLGERGGP
+586 RQLGEHGGP
-595 APSGDGD
+595 ESSGDGD
-602 SLLERARELARRLTG
+602 PLPERARGLARRLMG
-617 LVEPVL
+617 LIEPVL
-623 AAPRRPEGPEED
+623 AAPQGREGDEED
-635 EAALVSAYGAATALV
+635 LVCAYEGATALV
-650 RILPELRD
+650 RLLSELRE
-658 HDGADEALGL
+658 HDVADEALGL

-706 GACAQAEQI
+706 GACAQAEKI
-715 LRRHDPCP
+715 LRWHDPCP

-749 QTREMLDNLL
+749 QTRQMLDNLL

-766 AGPLLGSL
+766 AGPLFGSL

-782 RDLEAAE
+782 RHLEAAE
-789 VLEAALDFPVPAMIA
+789 VLEAGLDLPVPAMIA
-804 EELRGT
+804 EELRGA

-819 EESAVRDACLEL
+819 EESAVRDVCLEL

-845 EHLVRGA
+845 ESLVRGA

-877 ASRAGRVRR
+877 AGRAGRVRR

-899 ARSVLLS
+899 ARDARLA

-972 VRDRSAA
+972 ARDRSAA
-979 ARPLILAVVVHME
+979 ARPLVLAVVVHME
-992 LGDVQA
+992 LGDAQA

>member
-13 LAASYPWGPVRSSL
+13 LAASYPWGPIRSSL

-42 LAIDTRL
+42 LAIDARL

-63 ALAPFAWVL
+63 ALAPFVWVL

-115 VSDMEEFHRARGA
+115 VSDMEEFHRARGG

-161 RDSASEREGCDSMP
+161 RDPASEREGCDSMP

-272 RRIGGAGSARTLMRL
+272 RRIGGAGSARTLMGL

-310 AVPAESVWCPG
+310 AVPVESVWCPG

-373 EEIAARGALA
+373 EEITARGALA

-397 EVLRVA
+397 EALRVA
-403 APGSDDG
+403 AP
-410 AAGPDAA
+410 
-417 GAAAPAPDAAVAGP
+417 
-431 TAGAG
+431 
-436 RGAGAASASAG
+436 
-447 SEPAPGSASGLDA
+447 
-460 AASGPGR
+460 GPGR

-477 PAVDLRAG
+477 PAVDLRAD
-485 PVPAGTRELLVRF
+485 PVPAGTRKLLVRF

-518 VRLGYEPD
+518 VRLGYDPD

-535 EAARVLRLVEADLGW
+535 EAARVLRFVKADLGW
-550 DHERAVEEAADLR
+550 DHERAVEEAVDLR

-623 AAPRRPEGPEED
+623 AAPQGPQGREED

-682 RDGALS
+682 RNGALS

-706 GACAQAEQI
+706 GACAQAEKI
-715 LRRHDPCP
+715 LRWHDPCP

-782 RDLEAAE
+782 RDVEAAE

-804 EELRGT
+804 EELRDT

-845 EHLVRGA
+845 ENLVRGA

-866 LFERAARLVDD
+866 LFERAARLVD
-877 ASRAGRVRR
+877 AAGRAGRVRR

-906 RTRLDEARALM
+906 RTRLGEARALM

-979 ARPLILAVVVHME
+979 ARPLVLAVVVHME
-992 LGDVQA
+992 LGDAQA

-1017 HPMLARLDQLEA
+1017 HPMLARLDQLEV

>member
-13 LAASYPWGPVRSSL
+13 LAASYPWGPIRSSL

-42 LAIDTRL
+42 LAIDARL

-63 ALAPFAWVL
+63 ALAPFVWVL

-115 VSDMEEFHRARGA
+115 VSDMEEFHRARGG

-161 RDSASEREGCDSMP
+161 RDPASEREGCDSMP

-185 WPTAVAAAVPALRG
+185 WQTAVAAAVPALRG

-310 AVPAESVWCPG
+310 AVLVESVWCPG

-373 EEIAARGALA
+373 EEITARGALA

-397 EVLRVA
+397 EALGVA
-403 APGSDDG
+403 APGPDDG
-410 AAGPDAA
+410 VT
-417 GAAAPAPDAAVAGP
+417 AP
-431 TAGAG
+431 
-436 RGAGAASASAG
+436 
-447 SEPAPGSASGLDA
+447 
-460 AASGPGR
+460 GPGR

-623 AAPRRPEGPEED
+623 AAPRGPQGREED

-682 RDGALS
+682 RNGALS

-706 GACAQAEQI
+706 GACAQAEKI
-715 LRRHDPCP
+715 LRWHDPCP

-749 QTREMLDNLL
+749 QTRAMLDNLL

-782 RDLEAAE
+782 RDVEAAE

-804 EELRGT
+804 EELRDT

-845 EHLVRGA
+845 ESLVRGA
-852 EACQELGENSRAAQ
+852 EACQELDENLRAAQ

-951 RAGECDQ
+951 RAGECAQ

-979 ARPLILAVVVHME
+979 ARPLVLAVVVHME

>member
-13 LAASYPWGPVRSSL
+13 LAASYPWGPIRSSL

-42 LAIDTRL
+42 LAIDARL

-63 ALAPFAWVL
+63 ALAPFVWVL

-115 VSDMEEFHRARGA
+115 VSDMEEFHRARGG

-161 RDSASEREGCDSMP
+161 RDPASEREGCDSMP

-185 WPTAVAAAVPALRG
+185 WQTAVAAAVPALRG

-234 YRSLR
+234 CRSLR

-260 VGRGLKILREFG
+260 VGRGLKVLREFG

-310 AVPAESVWCPG
+310 AVPVESVWCPG

-373 EEIAARGALA
+373 EEITARGALA

-397 EVLRVA
+397 EALGVA
-403 APGSDDG
+403 APGPDDG
-410 AAGPDAA
+410 AT
-417 GAAAPAPDAAVAGP
+417 AP
-431 TAGAG
+431 
-436 RGAGAASASAG
+436 
-447 SEPAPGSASGLDA
+447 
-460 AASGPGR
+460 GPGR

-602 SLLERARELARRLTG
+602 SLLERARELTRRLTG

-623 AAPRRPEGPEED
+623 AAPRGPQGREED

-706 GACAQAEQI
+706 GACAQAEKI
-715 LRRHDPCP
+715 LRWHDPCP

-766 AGPLLGSL
+766 TGPLLGSL

-782 RDLEAAE
+782 RDVEAAE

-804 EELRGT
+804 EELRDT

-845 EHLVRGA
+845 ENLVRGA
-852 EACQELGENSRAAQ
+852 EACQELDENLRAAQ

-906 RTRLDEARALM
+906 RTRLGEARALM

-979 ARPLILAVVVHME
+979 ARPLVLAVVVHME

>member
-1 MTTRDDILERLS
+1 MTTRDDILERLA
-13 LAASYPWGPVRSSL
+13 LTASCPWGPIRSSL
-27 TAEAVAW
+27 TAEAVVW

-49 ALSEAYRKGNEEWR
+49 ALSEAYREGNEEWR
-63 ALAPFAWVL
+63 ALTPLAWVL
-72 ARHEVRPDLFDADRL
+72 ARHEARPDLFDADRL
-87 RATNLKYAWAVPV
+87 RATDRNYVWSVPV

-115 VSDMEEFHRARGA
+115 VSDMEEFHRARGG
-128 SMRAVHAAR
+128 SMRAVHAVR

-185 WPTAVAAAVPALRG
+185 WPTAVVAAVPALRG

-204 AQPHRLCGAA
+204 ARPHRLCGAV

-234 YRSLR
+234 CRSLR

-260 VGRGLKILREFG
+260 AGRGLKILREFG
-272 RRIGGAGSARTLMRL
+272 HRIGGAESARTLLGL

-301 GRGEEPLGF
+301 GRGEETLGF
-310 AVPAESVWCPG
+310 AVPAGFRWCPG
-321 PGIPASTPLREAR
+321 PGISASTTLREAR
-334 ELAAGWA
+334 DLAAGWA
-341 RAVAARYDR
+341 RAVAARYDC

-357 SDRLERRLN
+357 SERLERRLN

-383 AAGVELMEPGEELP
+383 DAGVELMEPGEELP
-397 EVLRVA
+397 EALRLA
-403 APGSDDG
+403 APD
-410 AAGPDAA
+410 
-417 GAAAPAPDAAVAGP
+417 
-431 TAGAG
+431 
-436 RGAGAASASAG
+436 
-447 SEPAPGSASGLDA
+447 
-460 AASGPGR
+460 PGR

-477 PAVDLRAG
+477 PAVDLRAD
-485 PVPAGTRELLVRF
+485 PAPADSRELLARF

-503 RPGQSLEHGLLVARA
+503 RPGQSLERGLLVARA

-526 PLSVDPALA
+526 PRSVDPALA
-535 EAARVLRLVEADLGW
+535 EAARILRFVEADLGW
-550 DHERAVEEAADLR
+550 DHERAVEEAEGLR
-563 ARIDAGARP
+563 AGIDAGARP

-586 RQLGERGGP
+586 RQLGEHGGP
-595 APSGDGD
+595 ESSGDGD
-602 SLLERARELARRLTG
+602 PLPERARGLARRLMG

-623 AAPRRPEGPEED
+623 AAPQGREGDEED
-635 EAALVSAYGAATALV
+635 LVCAYEGATALV
-650 RILPELRD
+650 RLLSELRE
-658 HDGADEALGL
+658 HDVADEALGL

-693 ARAFMLLERGDLY
+693 TRAFMLLERGDLY
-706 GACAQAEQI
+706 GACALAEGV

-749 QTREMLDNLL
+749 QTRQMLDNLL

-766 AGPLLGSL
+766 AGPLFGSL

-782 RDLEAAE
+782 RHLEAAE
-789 VLEAALDFPVPAMIA
+789 VLEAGLDLPVPAMIA
-804 EELRGT
+804 EELRGA

-819 EESAVRDACLEL
+819 EESAVRDVCLEL

-845 EHLVRGA
+845 ENLVRGA
-852 EACQELGENSRAAQ
+852 EACLELGDNSRAAQ
-866 LFERAARLVDD
+866 LLERAARLVDET
-877 ASRAGRVRR
+877 SRAGRVRR

-899 ARSVLLS
+899 ASSARLA

-917 ARARELIETVPDS
+917 DRARGLIEAVPDS

-958 ALEHCERAYEGCMS
+958 ALEHCERAYEDCMS
-972 VRDRSAA
+972 ARDRSAA
-979 ARPLILAVVVHME
+979 ARPLVLAVVVHME
-992 LGDVQA
+992 LGDEPA

-1029 VLDAAR
+1029 VLDGAR

>member
-1 MTTRDDILERLS
+1 MTTRDDILERLA
-13 LAASYPWGPVRSSL
+13 LTASCPWGPIRSSL
-27 TAEAVAW
+27 TAEAVVW

-49 ALSEAYRKGNEEWR
+49 ALSEAYREGNEEWR
-63 ALAPFAWVL
+63 ALTPLAWVL
-72 ARHEVRPDLFDADRL
+72 ARHEARPDLFDADRL
-87 RATNLKYAWAVPV
+87 RATDRNYVWSVPV

-115 VSDMEEFHRARGA
+115 VSDMEEFHRARGG
-128 SMRAVHAAR
+128 SMRAVHAVR

-149 AQAELAAWRAAP
+149 ARAELAAWRAAP
-161 RDSASEREGCDSMP
+161 RDPASECEDCESMR
-175 QVVWASLHED
+175 QAVWASLHED

-204 AQPHRLCGAA
+204 ARPHRLCGAV

-227 WRAHVSS
+227 WRAHMSS

-239 TDTLAL
+239 TDARVLE
-245 DYLPDHLEYL
+245 YLPDHLEYL

-260 VGRGLKILREFG
+260 AGRGLKILREFG
-272 RRIGGAGSARTLMRL
+272 HCIGGAESARTLLGL

-301 GRGEEPLGF
+301 GRGEETLGF
-310 AVPAESVWCPG
+310 AVPAGFRWCPG
-321 PGIPASTPLREAR
+321 PGISASTTLREAR
-334 ELAAGWA
+334 DLAAGWA
-341 RAVAARYDR
+341 RAVAARYDC

-357 SDRLERRLN
+357 SERLERRLN

-383 AAGVELMEPGEELP
+383 DAGVELMEPGEELP
-397 EVLRVA
+397 EALRLAAPDPDDAA
-403 APGSDDG
+403 APG
-410 AAGPDAA
+410 P
-417 GAAAPAPDAAVAGP
+417 AAPGP
-431 TAGAG
+431 AGAG
-436 RGAGAASASAG
+436 PNAPGAGSAGPASAAAN
-447 SEPAPGSASGLDA
+447 APD
-460 AASGPGR
+460 PGR

-477 PAVDLRAG
+477 PAVDLRAD
-485 PVPAGTRELLVRF
+485 PAPADSRELLARF

-503 RPGQSLEHGLLVARA
+503 RPGQSLERGLLVARA

-526 PLSVDPALA
+526 PRSVDPALA
-535 EAARVLRLVEADLGW
+535 EAARILRFVEADLGW
-550 DHERAVEEAADLR
+550 DHERAVEEAEGLR
-563 ARIDAGARP
+563 AGIDAGARP

-586 RQLGERGGP
+586 RQLGEHGGP
-595 APSGDGD
+595 ESSGDGD
-602 SLLERARELARRLTG
+602 PLPERARGLARRLMG

-623 AAPRRPEGPEED
+623 AAPQGREGDEED
-635 EAALVSAYGAATALV
+635 LVCAYEGATALV
-650 RILPELRD
+650 RLLSELRE
-658 HDGADEALGL
+658 HDVADEALGL

-706 GACAQAEQI
+706 GACALAEGV

-749 QTREMLDNLL
+749 QTRQMLDNLL

-766 AGPLLGSL
+766 AGPLFGSL

-782 RDLEAAE
+782 RHLEAAE
-789 VLEAALDFPVPAMIA
+789 VLEAGLDLPVPAMIA
-804 EELRGT
+804 EELRGA

-819 EESAVRDACLEL
+819 EESAVRDVCLEL

-845 EHLVRGA
+845 ENLVRGA
-852 EACQELGENSRAAQ
+852 EACLELGDNSRAAQ
-866 LFERAARLVDD
+866 LLERAARLVDET
-877 ASRAGRVRR
+877 SRAGRVRR

-899 ARSVLLS
+899 ASSARLA

-917 ARARELIETVPDS
+917 DRARGLIEAVPDS

-951 RAGECDQ
+951 RAGECAQ
-958 ALEHCERAYEGCMS
+958 ALEHCERAYEDCMS
-972 VRDRSAA
+972 ARDRSAA
-979 ARPLILAVVVHME
+979 VRPLVLAVVVHME
-992 LGDVQA
+992 LGDEPA

-1029 VLDAAR
+1029 VLDGAR

>member
-1 MTTRDDILERLS
+1 MTTRDDILERLALIS
-13 LAASYPWGPVRSSL
+13 SYPWGPIRSSL

-49 ALSEAYRKGNEEWR
+49 ALSEAYRRGNEEWR

-72 ARHEVRPDLFDADRL
+72 TRHETRPDLFDADRL
-87 RATNLKYAWAVPV
+87 GATDLTCTRVVPV
-100 AADNPGMPAARLREL
+100 AADDPGTPAARLREL
-115 VSDMEEFHRARGA
+115 VSGMEELHRARGG
-128 SMRAVHAAR
+128 SMRAVHAVR
-137 HHVARMLGLEEE
+137 HHVARMLGREEE
-149 AQAELAAWRAAP
+149 ARAELAAWRDAP
-161 RDSASEREGCDSMP
+161 RDSASECEDCESTP
-175 QVVWASLHED
+175 LAVWASLHED
-185 WPTAVAAAVPALRG
+185 WSTAVAAAVPALRG
-199 DIDDS
+199 DIDD
-204 AQPHRLCGAA
+204 AARPHRLCGAV

-234 YRSLR
+234 CRSLR
-239 TDTLAL
+239 TDARAL
-245 DYLPDHLEYL
+245 DCLPDHLEYL

-260 VGRGLKILREFG
+260 AGRGLRILREFG
-272 RRIGGAGSARTLMRL
+272 HRIGGAGSARTLMGL

-310 AVPAESVWCPG
+310 AVPADSVWCPG

-334 ELAAGWA
+334 DLAARWA

-350 RNGNAVV
+350 RNGNAVI

-366 REPITGD
+366 REPLTGD
-373 EEIAARGALA
+373 EEVAARGALA

-397 EVLRVA
+397 EALRLA
-403 APGSDDG
+403 APD
-410 AAGPDAA
+410 
-417 GAAAPAPDAAVAGP
+417 
-431 TAGAG
+431 
-436 RGAGAASASAG
+436 
-447 SEPAPGSASGLDA
+447 
-460 AASGPGR
+460 PGR

-477 PAVDLRAG
+477 PAVDLRAD
-485 PVPAGTRELLVRF
+485 PAPAGVRELLVRF

-535 EAARVLRLVEADLGW
+535 EAARVLRFVQADLGW
-550 DHERAVEEAADLR
+550 DHERAAEEAADIR
-563 ARIDAGARP
+563 AHIDAGTRP

-586 RQLGERGGP
+586 RRLGERGGP
-595 APSGDGD
+595 ASPGDADGD
-602 SLLERARELARRLTG
+602 SLPGRARELARRLTG
-617 LVEPVL
+617 LVEPLL
-623 AAPRRPEGPEED
+623 AAPEGPQGRERD
-635 EAALVSAYGAATALV
+635 EAALVSAYEAATALV
-650 RILPELRD
+650 RILPELRE
-658 HDGADEALGL
+658 HDGADEALEL
-668 ARRIAPRIE
+668 ARRIAPRIG

-682 RDGALS
+682 RNGALS

-706 GACAQAEQI
+706 GACTQAEKI
-715 LRRHDPCP
+715 LRWHDPCP

-738 TRVGET
+738 TRVGEV

-749 QTREMLDNLL
+749 QTRQMLDALL

-782 RDLEAAE
+782 RDVEAAE
-789 VLEAALDFPVPAMIA
+789 VLEAALDLPVPATIA

-810 LITVLDRLG
+810 LIAVLDRLG

-845 EHLVRGA
+845 ESLVRGA

-877 ASRAGRVRR
+877 AGRAGRVRR

-899 ARSVLLS
+899 ARDARLA

-951 RAGECDQ
+951 RAGECAQ

-972 VRDRSAA
+972 ARDRSAA
-979 ARPLILAVVVHME
+979 ARPLVLAVVVHME
-992 LGDVQA
+992 LGDAQA

>member
-1 MTTRDDILERLS
+1 MTTRDDILERLALIS
-13 LAASYPWGPVRSSL
+13 SYPWGPIRSSL

-49 ALSEAYRKGNEEWR
+49 ALSEAYRRGNEEWR

-72 ARHEVRPDLFDADRL
+72 TRHETRPDLFDADRL
-87 RATNLKYAWAVPV
+87 GATDLTCTRVVPV
-100 AADNPGMPAARLREL
+100 AADDPGTPAARLREL
-115 VSDMEEFHRARGA
+115 VSGMEELHRARGG
-128 SMRAVHAAR
+128 SMRAVHAVR
-137 HHVARMLGLEEE
+137 HHVARMLGREEE
-149 AQAELAAWRAAP
+149 ARAELAAWRDAP
-161 RDSASEREGCDSMP
+161 RDSASECEDCESTP
-175 QVVWASLHED
+175 LAVWASLHED
-185 WPTAVAAAVPALRG
+185 WSTAVAAAVPALRG
-199 DIDDS
+199 DIDD
-204 AQPHRLCGAA
+204 AARPHRLCGAV

-234 YRSLR
+234 CRSLR
-239 TDTLAL
+239 TDARAL
-245 DYLPDHLEYL
+245 DCLPDHLEYL

-260 VGRGLKILREFG
+260 AGRGLRILREFG
-272 RRIGGAGSARTLMRL
+272 HRIGGAGSARTLMGL

-310 AVPAESVWCPG
+310 AVPADSVWCPG

-334 ELAAGWA
+334 DLAARWA

-350 RNGNAVV
+350 RNGNAVI

-366 REPITGD
+366 REPLTGD
-373 EEIAARGALA
+373 EEVAARGALA
-383 AAGVELMEPGEELP
+383 DAGVELMEPGEELP
-397 EVLRVA
+397 EALRLA
-403 APGSDDG
+403 APD
-410 AAGPDAA
+410 
-417 GAAAPAPDAAVAGP
+417 
-431 TAGAG
+431 
-436 RGAGAASASAG
+436 
-447 SEPAPGSASGLDA
+447 
-460 AASGPGR
+460 PGR

-477 PAVDLRAG
+477 PAVDLRAD
-485 PVPAGTRELLVRF
+485 PAPAGVRELLVRF

-535 EAARVLRLVEADLGW
+535 EAARVLRFVQADLGW
-550 DHERAVEEAADLR
+550 DHERAAEEAADIR
-563 ARIDAGARP
+563 AHIDAGTRP

-586 RQLGERGGP
+586 RRLGERGGP
-595 APSGDGD
+595 ASPGDADGD
-602 SLLERARELARRLTG
+602 SLPGRARELARRLTG
-617 LVEPVL
+617 LVEPLL
-623 AAPRRPEGPEED
+623 AAPEGPQGRERD
-635 EAALVSAYGAATALV
+635 EAALVSAYEAATALV
-650 RILPELRD
+650 RILPELRE
-658 HDGADEALGL
+658 HDGADEALEL
-668 ARRIAPRIE
+668 ARRIAPRIG

-682 RDGALS
+682 RNGALF

-706 GACAQAEQI
+706 GACTQAEKI
-715 LRRHDPCP
+715 LRWHDPCP

-738 TRVGET
+738 TRVGEV

-749 QTREMLDNLL
+749 QTRQMLDALL

-782 RDLEAAE
+782 RDVEAAE
-789 VLEAALDFPVPAMIA
+789 VLEAALDLPVPATIA

-810 LITVLDRLG
+810 LIAVLDRLG
-819 EESAVRDACLEL
+819 EESAVRDVCLEL

-845 EHLVRGA
+845 ESLVRGA

-877 ASRAGRVRR
+877 AGRAGRVRR

-899 ARSVLLS
+899 ARDARLA

-951 RAGECDQ
+951 RAGECAQ

-972 VRDRSAA
+972 ARDRSAA
-979 ARPLILAVVVHME
+979 ARPLVLAVVVHME
-992 LGDVQA
+992 LGDAQA